1 MNKGKCLFMRLVLI
15 IGLIVQCAL
24 LQASTLIDGLYY
36 DLDTSNRTATVTY
49 EVDGTDNYASLSAN
63 VKIPESVVYNG
74 VTFTVTKIADKA
86 FANCTVMESISIPGT
101 VTQVGDYRKESSTN
115 PSTLPFYGCSSLKE
129 VRFEDGKEPIYLGS
143 YCRYYGSGRY
153 YSYDTDNSYGLFS
166 TCPLET
172 VYIGR
177 DINYVENTN
186 YSFEAN
192 PQYYGYSAFY
202 KQEKIKKVTISS
214 SVTEIRPY
222 LFKDCKSLCD
232 LMVTGALTE
241 IPERAFDACN
251 ITSLVLPNSVET
263 ISKSAFMDNANM
275 KRASLG
281 NSVKVVSDNAFS
293 GCTALSDINLGAAL
307 QTIGNEAFQS
317 VGSLAI
323 SWKPFILPES
333 LISIGNNAFCASG
346 ITNII
351 IPNQVATLGESCFA
365 KCKNLQSVEVG
376 AGCQE
381 LSKSVFGDC
390 SALKDVRLSF
400 GLIKI
405 ADKAFANCTSL
416 ESMSIPG
423 SVTQVGDYGKE
434 SSTAPSTLPFY
445 GCSSLKEVRFEDG
458 KEPIYLGSYCRYYG
472 SGRYYSYDTDNSYGL
487 FSTCPLE
494 TVYIGRDINYVE
506 NTNYS
511 FEANPQYYGYSAFYN
526 QPKLAKITISPSVTK
541 IAPYLFYKNAAITMT
556 ELPKVKEIGRS
567 AFEECS
573 KLTTLNLGQA
583 LEIVGDCAFQNCTNV
598 TKLTFPDATTEI
610 GSRAFAY
617 CSSVTEITVGQGLKS
632 VGDYSFVDCGSFTAL
647 VLPDKFTTMGGSAF
661 EGCRKLTNAKLGQSL
676 TSVPNNA
683 FKNCI
688 ALSEMNLPATVKSIG
703 DQAFY
708 NDSTIAVVTMRE
720 GLETIGNE
728 VFWNNSG
735 VRSFVIP
742 GTVQTIGTNSF
753 YGCTNT
759 STLRF
764 KDGDGILA
772 IDTKKTRSRKI
783 DDMLSNIS
791 SSYDRER
798 YEDRKYDYFYDCPIK
813 TLYLGRNL
821 KYDYSGS
828 VSIYKK
834 VGDRTWNSETRASA
848 PFVNSTTLARV
859 TVGPKVTFVYNH
871 LCDGCSNL
879 TNVVLGNALQDI
891 NDYAFA
897 NCVKLQNISYP
908 ASLAT
913 IDNYAFANCQV
924 LASTSFQEA
933 SNHELKIN
941 NASFK
946 DCVALPE
953 VNFPGQLSLLGNNT
967 YQGCTALKDVVFNKN
982 DQYKP
987 TLTIGDYTFAQCSL
1001 INTLSF
1007 PGRLTSI
1014 GNYTFSDCTYLTN
1027 LTFEDS
1033 NEAVTL
1039 GSGATGE
1046 TDRRYMLPLFGNS
1059 NLTSLYIGR
1068 NVDYT
1073 ADKDYSYSPFYN
1085 QQFLTDVR
1093 FSQAGTVTYCKDY
1106 LLYKVNNCES
1116 LILPE
1121 SLTTI
1126 GNWTF
1131 RGMSKLGGIV
1141 IPNAVT
1147 TIGTYAFADDIAL
1160 ESAKLS
1166 TSCPWLKEGLFS
1178 ECGKLQAITIPMV
1191 VNKMDTQMF
1200 TNCTSLTTV
1209 TFDDDKDLIEMA
1221 YGSSD
1226 ANNGLFRDCPVET
1239 LYLGRWLS
1247 YNTEV
1252 PSRSPFYSIAELKN
1266 LTLGKYL
1273 KVVDKYMFS
1282 YCTGLEN
1289 VYVPDN
1295 ITSINMWGFRGCSA
1309 LKSVRF
1315 SENLSQ
1321 IGDYGFSECASL
1333 DNVTFPAS
1341 MTSTSDN
1348 SFSNCSSLR
1357 NLDLGKNL
1365 LVIGPS
1371 AFENDSIL
1379 SGVNIPETVYGLG
1392 VGAFKNCVSLPYVK
1406 IPKGDLTTVSKE
1418 SFKGCNGIEWISLS
1432 ENITSLGEN
1441 AFEGCTGIKYV
1452 KSYAMTPPEGLA
1464 NFPSD
1469 VETNGTLFVPED
1481 NDEYPD
1487 VLGDYQYSPTWEN
1500 WGTFKRI
1507 TENTL
1512 LSSLTLNLSDAHLKA
1527 SETLTLAVTVG
1538 PDEATNKKV
1547 DWKSDDETVA
1557 SVSADGVVTA
1567 HKVGQTSIHAI
1578 ANDGGGAKATC
1589 TITVDPTMV
1598 SSISLS
1604 QENLAIRKN
1613 HTAQLSAIVAPTDA
1627 TNASF
1632 IWSSTNEDVAKVSE
1646 DGVISA
1652 IAPGD
1657 AVIKATSQDGSQ
1669 VEASCQVKVLPVLKG
1684 DSNDDDEINV
1694 VDAVNTVNYIF
1705 NKVTGT
1711 FVFEAADV
1719 NSDDHISISDVTGT
1733 TDLIMQQVLQVK
1745 EQGAM
1750 AKGYGVSAMNDTP
1763 SSDRSLDCL
1772 VLSQQDKSNI
1782 DIALDNNSNFAALQ
1796 ADITLPVNVNDV
1808 EVKLSGVMATTHQL
1822 SYSKLNAHTLR
1833 VVVYSL
1839 SNSTFMDGQPI
1850 FCLSSK
1856 KNLDAKSIGVTNAIG
1871 SDVEAKGYRLTSRN
1885 NEVTSIDGIV
1895 VDGTSVKVVAD
1906 GLMFT
1911 GLKGTPI
1918 YIYTTSGILV
1928 KTFCL
1933 ASEISKIA
1941 LQAGV
1946 YLVKMNGQVVKITV
1960 K

>member
-1 MNKGKCLFMRLVLI
+1 MEKEFFKRVCCL
-15 IGLIVQCAL
+15 AL
-24 LQASTLIDGLYY
+24 LWLSTLCLNVVHASTLIDGLYY

-49 EVDGTDNYASLSAN
+49 ETTGSNNYASLPAD
-63 VKIPESVVYNG
+63 VVIPEN
-74 VTFTVTKIADKA
+74 VT
-86 FANCTVMESISIPGT
+86 
-101 VTQVGDYRKESSTN
+101 Y
-115 PSTLPFYGCSSLKE
+115 
-129 VRFEDGKEPIYLGS
+129 
-143 YCRYYGSGRY
+143 
-153 YSYDTDNSYGLFS
+153 
-166 TCPLET
+166 
-172 VYIGR
+172 
-177 DINYVENTN
+177 
-186 YSFEAN
+186 
-192 PQYYGYSAFY
+192 
-202 KQEKIKKVTISS
+202 
-214 SVTEIRPY
+214 
-222 LFKDCKSLCD
+222 
-232 LMVTGALTE
+232 
-241 IPERAFDACN
+241 
-251 ITSLVLPNSVET
+251 
-263 ISKSAFMDNANM
+263 
-275 KRASLG
+275 
-281 NSVKVVSDNAFS
+281 
-293 GCTALSDINLGAAL
+293 
-307 QTIGNEAFQS
+307 
-317 VGSLAI
+317 
-323 SWKPFILPES
+323 W
-333 LISIGNNAFCASG
+333 G
-346 ITNII
+346 IT
-351 IPNQVATLGESCFA
+351 
-365 KCKNLQSVEVG
+365 
-376 AGCQE
+376 
-381 LSKSVFGDC
+381 
-390 SALKDVRLSF
+390 
-400 GLIKI
+400 
-405 ADKAFANCTSL
+405 
-416 ESMSIPG
+416 
-423 SVTQVGDYGKE
+423 Y
-434 SSTAPSTLPFY
+434 
-445 GCSSLKEVRFEDG
+445 
-458 KEPIYLGSYCRYYG
+458 
-472 SGRYYSYDTDNSYGL
+472 
-487 FSTCPLE
+487 
-494 TVYIGRDINYVE
+494 
-506 NTNYS
+506 
-511 FEANPQYYGYSAFYN
+511 
-526 QPKLAKITISPSVTK
+526 SVTK
-541 IAPYLFYKNAAITMT
+541 IGA
-556 ELPKVKEIGRS
+556 
-567 AFEECS
+567 
-573 KLTTLNLGQA
+573 Q
-583 LEIVGDCAFQNCTNV
+583 AFQNCSSITEV
-598 TKLTFPDATTEI
+598 TVGKELKNI
-610 GSRAFAY
+610 GARAFLN
-617 CSSVTEITVGQGLKS
+617 CK
-632 VGDYSFVDCGSFTAL
+632 SFTAML
-647 VLPDKFTTMGGSAF
+647 LPDEFTTMGESAF
-661 EGCRKLTNAKLGQSL
+661 EGCIKLTVVKLGKSL
-676 TSVPNNA
+676 TAVPAHA
-683 FKNCI
+683 FKNCV
-688 ALSEMNLPATVKSIG
+688 ALSEMDIPASVKSIG

-720 GLETIGNE
+720 GLKTIGNE

-742 GTVQTIGTNSF
+742 GSVQTIGTNSF

-764 KDGDGILA
+764 KDGDGILT
-772 IDTKKTRSRKI
+772 IDTKDTHSRKI
-783 DDMLSNIS
+783 DDMTVNIS
-791 SSYDRER
+791 SSEKREKYR
-798 YEDRKYDYFYDCPIK
+798 DRKYDYFYDCPIK

-821 KYDYSGS
+821 KYDYSNS
-828 VSIYKK
+828 ISIYIYK
-834 VGDRTWNSETRASA
+834 TWDTETRASA
-848 PFVNSTTLARV
+848 PFANSTTLTNV
-859 TVGPKVTFVYNH
+859 TVGPKVTFVYDH
-871 LCDGCSNL
+871 LCDGCSDL
-879 TNVVLGNALQDI
+879 SNVVLGSALQSI

-897 NCVKLQNISYP
+897 NCIKLLSITYP
-908 ASLAT
+908 ASLDS
-913 IDNYAFANCQV
+913 IGNYAFSGCKI
-924 LASTSFQEA
+924 LSSTSFQE
-933 SNHELKIN
+933 SSDHELKIKD
-941 NASFK
+941 ASFK
-946 DCVALPE
+946 DCVALSE
-953 VNFPGQLSLLGNNT
+953 VRFPGQLSLLGDNT
-967 YQGCTALKDVVFNKN
+967 YQGCTALKDVVFSKN
-982 DQYKP
+982 EQYQP
-987 TLTIGDYTFAQCSL
+987 ALTIGSYTFAQCSL
-1001 INTLSF
+1001 INTFFF
-1007 PGRLTSI
+1007 PSRLTSV
-1014 GNYTFSDCTYLTN
+1014 GNFAFTKCYRLTN

-1033 NEAVTL
+1033 NEAIWL
-1039 GSGATGE
+1039 GSGAFYNNYNGKN
-1046 TDRRYMLPLFGNS
+1046 DDDYDNLYVSLFYNCP
-1059 NLTSLYIGR
+1059 LTSLYMGR
-1068 NVDYT
+1068 NIDYESN
-1073 ADKDYSYSPFYN
+1073 YGRSPFCN
-1085 QQFLTDVR
+1085 QHILTDVR
-1093 FSQAGTVTYCKDY
+1093 FSQAGTVTYCKDD
-1106 LLYKVNNCES
+1106 LLYKVNNCAS
-1116 LILPE
+1116 LTLPE
-1121 SLTTI
+1121 SLTSI
-1126 GNWTF
+1126 GDNTF
-1131 RGMSKLGGIV
+1131 AGMSKLRSIV
-1141 IPNAVT
+1141 IPNSVT
-1147 TIGTYAFADDIAL
+1147 AIEYSAFEDDTAL
-1160 ESAKLS
+1160 ESVRLS
-1166 TSCPWLKEGLFS
+1166 TSCPYLPKYMFSGCSGLKT
-1178 ECGKLQAITIPMV
+1178 ITIPAV
-1191 VNKMDTQMF
+1191 VNKMNDKMF

-1209 TFDDDKDLIEMA
+1209 IFDDAPEMIDMG
-1221 YGSSD
+1221 YGSSEE
-1226 ANNGLFRDCPVET
+1226 NNGLFRDCPIET
-1239 LYLGRWLS
+1239 LYLGRRLS
-1247 YNTEV
+1247 YNTDQ

-1321 IGDYGFSECASL
+1321 IRDYGFSECASL

-1392 VGAFKNCVSLPYVK
+1392 VGAFKNCVSIPYVK
-1406 IPKGDLTTVSKE
+1406 IPKGALTTVSKE

-1452 KSYAMTPPEGLA
+1452 KSYAMTPPEGLV

-1512 LSSLTLNLSDAHLKA
+1512 LSSLTLNQSDAHLKA
-1527 SETLTLAVTVG
+1527 SETLALAATVG

-1598 SSISLS
+1598 SSITLS

-1750 AKGYGVSAMNDTP
+1750 AKGYGVSAMDDAS

-1856 KNLDAKSIGVTNAIG
+1856 KNLDAKNIGVTNAIG

-1885 NEVTSIDGIV
+1885 NEVTSIDGIG
-1895 VDGTSVKVVAD
+1895 VDGTSVKVVVD

-1933 ASEISKIA
+1933 ASETSKIA

>member
-1 MNKGKCLFMRLVLI
+1 MEKEFFKRVCCL
-15 IGLIVQCAL
+15 AL
-24 LQASTLIDGLYY
+24 LWLSTLCLSVVHASTFIDGLYY
-36 DLDTSNRTATVTY
+36 DLDKSNHTATVTY
-49 EVDGTDNYASLSAN
+49 ETKGSNNYALLPAD
-63 VKIPESVVYNG
+63 VVIPESVTY
-74 VTFTVTKIADKA
+74 
-86 FANCTVMESISIPGT
+86 E
-101 VTQVGDYRKESSTN
+101 
-115 PSTLPFYGCSSLKE
+115 
-129 VRFEDGKEPIYLGS
+129 
-143 YCRYYGSGRY
+143 
-153 YSYDTDNSYGLFS
+153 
-166 TCPLET
+166 
-172 VYIGR
+172 
-177 DINYVENTN
+177 
-186 YSFEAN
+186 
-192 PQYYGYSAFY
+192 
-202 KQEKIKKVTISS
+202 
-214 SVTEIRPY
+214 
-222 LFKDCKSLCD
+222 
-232 LMVTGALTE
+232 
-241 IPERAFDACN
+241 
-251 ITSLVLPNSVET
+251 
-263 ISKSAFMDNANM
+263 
-275 KRASLG
+275 
-281 NSVKVVSDNAFS
+281 
-293 GCTALSDINLGAAL
+293 
-307 QTIGNEAFQS
+307 
-317 VGSLAI
+317 
-323 SWKPFILPES
+323 
-333 LISIGNNAFCASG
+333 G
-346 ITNII
+346 IT
-351 IPNQVATLGESCFA
+351 
-365 KCKNLQSVEVG
+365 
-376 AGCQE
+376 
-381 LSKSVFGDC
+381 
-390 SALKDVRLSF
+390 
-400 GLIKI
+400 
-405 ADKAFANCTSL
+405 
-416 ESMSIPG
+416 
-423 SVTQVGDYGKE
+423 Y
-434 SSTAPSTLPFY
+434 
-445 GCSSLKEVRFEDG
+445 
-458 KEPIYLGSYCRYYG
+458 
-472 SGRYYSYDTDNSYGL
+472 
-487 FSTCPLE
+487 
-494 TVYIGRDINYVE
+494 
-506 NTNYS
+506 
-511 FEANPQYYGYSAFYN
+511 
-526 QPKLAKITISPSVTK
+526 SVTK
-541 IAPYLFYKNAAITMT
+541 IGA
-556 ELPKVKEIGRS
+556 
-567 AFEECS
+567 
-573 KLTTLNLGQA
+573 Q
-583 LEIVGDCAFQNCTNV
+583 AFQNCSSITEV
-598 TKLTFPDATTEI
+598 TVGKELKNI
-610 GSRAFAY
+610 GARAFLN
-617 CSSVTEITVGQGLKS
+617 CK
-632 VGDYSFVDCGSFTAL
+632 SFTAML
-647 VLPDKFTTMGGSAF
+647 LPDEFTTMGESAF
-661 EGCRKLTNAKLGQSL
+661 EGCIKLTVVKLGKSL
-676 TSVPNNA
+676 TAVPAHA
-683 FKNCI
+683 FKNCV
-688 ALSEMNLPATVKSIG
+688 ALSEMDIPASVKSIG

-764 KDGDGILA
+764 KDGDGILT
-772 IDTKKTRSRKI
+772 IDTKDTHSRKI
-783 DDMLSNIS
+783 DDMTVNIS
-791 SSYDRER
+791 SSEEREKYR
-798 YEDRKYDYFYDCPIK
+798 DRKYDYFYDCPIK

-821 KYDYSGS
+821 KYDYSNS
-828 VSIYKK
+828 ISIYK
-834 VGDRTWNSETRASA
+834 GAIYRPWDTETRASA
-848 PFVNSTTLARV
+848 PFANSTTLTNV
-859 TVGPKVTFVYNH
+859 TVGPKVTFVYDH
-871 LCDGCSNL
+871 LCDGCSDL
-879 TNVVLGNALQDI
+879 SNVVLGSALQSI

-897 NCVKLQNISYP
+897 NCIKLLSITYP
-908 ASLAT
+908 ASLDS
-913 IDNYAFANCQV
+913 IGNYAFSGCKI
-924 LASTSFQEA
+924 LSSTSFQE
-933 SNHELKIN
+933 SSDHELKIKD
-941 NASFK
+941 ASFK
-946 DCVALPE
+946 DCVALSE
-953 VNFPGQLSLLGNNT
+953 VRFPGQLSLLGDNT
-967 YQGCTALKDVVFNKN
+967 YQGCTALKDVVFSKN
-982 DQYKP
+982 EQYQP
-987 TLTIGDYTFAQCSL
+987 ALTIGSYTFAQCSL
-1001 INTLSF
+1001 INTFFF
-1007 PGRLTSI
+1007 PSRLTSV
-1014 GNYTFSDCTYLTN
+1014 GNFAFTKCYRLTN

-1033 NEAVTL
+1033 NEAIWL
-1039 GSGATGE
+1039 GSGAYYNNYNGKN
-1046 TDRRYMLPLFGNS
+1046 DDDYDDVYKPLFYNCP
-1059 NLTSLYIGR
+1059 LTSLYMGR
-1068 NVDYT
+1068 NIDYT
-1073 ADKDYSYSPFYN
+1073 SDYGRAPFCK
-1085 QQFLTDVR
+1085 QHILTDVR
-1093 FSQAGTVTYCKDY
+1093 FSQAGTVTYCKDN
-1106 LLYKVNNCES
+1106 LLYKVNNCAS
-1116 LILPE
+1116 LTLPE
-1121 SLTTI
+1121 SLTSI
-1126 GNWTF
+1126 GDETF
-1131 RGMSKLGGIV
+1131 AGMSKLRSIV
-1141 IPNAVT
+1141 IPNSVT
-1147 TIGTYAFADDIAL
+1147 AIGYSAFEDDTAL
-1160 ESAKLS
+1160 ESVRLS
-1166 TSCPWLKEGLFS
+1166 TSCPYLPKYMFSGCSGLKI
-1178 ECGKLQAITIPMV
+1178 ITIPAV
-1191 VNKMDTQMF
+1191 VNKMGDKMF
-1200 TNCTSLTTV
+1200 TNCTSLNTV
-1209 TFDDDKDLIEMA
+1209 IFDDASDIIDMG
-1221 YGSSD
+1221 YGSSEE
-1226 ANNGLFRDCPVET
+1226 NNGLFRDCPIET
-1239 LYLGRWLS
+1239 LYLGRRLS

-1392 VGAFKNCVSLPYVK
+1392 VGAFKSCVSLPYVK

-1418 SFKGCNGIEWISLS
+1418 SFKGCKGIEWISLS

-1452 KSYAMTPPEGLA
+1452 KSYAMTPPEGLV

-1589 TITVDPTMV
+1589 TITVDPTKV
-1598 SSISLS
+1598 SSITLS
-1604 QENLAIRKN
+1604 QENLSIRKN

-1711 FVFEAADV
+1711 FAFEAADV

-1933 ASEISKIA
+1933 ASETSKIA

>member
-1 MNKGKCLFMRLVLI
+1 MEKEFFKRVCCL
-15 IGLIVQCAL
+15 AL
-24 LQASTLIDGLYY
+24 LWLSTLCLSVVHASTLIDGLYY
-36 DLDTSNRTATVTY
+36 DLDKSNHTATVTY
-49 EVDGTDNYASLSAN
+49 ETKGSNNYASLPAD
-63 VKIPESVVYNG
+63 VVIPESVTYEG
-74 VTFTVTKIADKA
+74 ITYSVTKIGDEA
-86 FANCTVMESISIPGT
+86 FSDCKVMESISIPGS
-101 VTQVGDYRKESSTN
+101 VVQVGERRVTTSTT
-115 PSTLPFYGCSSLKE
+115 PDFLPFNGCSSLKK
-129 VRFEDGKEPIYLGS
+129 VRFEDSELPVSLGS
-143 YCRYYGSGRY
+143 HCCYRQHF
-153 YSYDTDNSYGLFS
+153 YDEKKCFGLFES
-166 TCPLET
+166 CPLES

-177 DINYVENTN
+177 NIE
-186 YSFEAN
+186 YSQDATYF
-192 PQYYGYSAFY
+192 
-202 KQEKIKKVTISS
+202 
-214 SVTEIRPY
+214 
-222 LFKDCKSLCD
+222 
-232 LMVTGALTE
+232 
-241 IPERAFDACN
+241 FD
-251 ITSLVLPNSVET
+251 
-263 ISKSAFMDNANM
+263 KH
-275 KRASLG
+275 
-281 NSVKVVSDNAFS
+281 
-293 GCTALSDINLGAAL
+293 
-307 QTIGNEAFQS
+307 
-317 VGSLAI
+317 
-323 SWKPFILPES
+323 PES
-333 LISIGNNAFCASG
+333 
-346 ITNII
+346 
-351 IPNQVATLGESCFA
+351 
-365 KCKNLQSVEVG
+365 
-376 AGCQE
+376 
-381 LSKSVFGDC
+381 
-390 SALKDVRLSF
+390 
-400 GLIKI
+400 
-405 ADKAFANCTSL
+405 
-416 ESMSIPG
+416 
-423 SVTQVGDYGKE
+423 
-434 SSTAPSTLPFY
+434 
-445 GCSSLKEVRFEDG
+445 
-458 KEPIYLGSYCRYYG
+458 
-472 SGRYYSYDTDNSYGL
+472 
-487 FSTCPLE
+487 
-494 TVYIGRDINYVE
+494 
-506 NTNYS
+506 
-511 FEANPQYYGYSAFYN
+511 YGYSAFYN
-526 QPKLAKITISPSVTK
+526 QPKLKNVTISPFVTE
-541 IAPYLFYKNAAITMT
+541 ITPYLLYESGMITQID
-556 ELPKVKEIGRS
+556 LPKVKVIGRS
-567 AFEECS
+567 AFEGNS
-573 KLTTLNLGQA
+573 KLTTLNFGQD
-583 LEIVGDCAFQNCTNV
+583 LEIVGDCAFQNCLSV
-598 TKLTFPDATTEI
+598 TKLTFPDAIRVI
-610 GSRAFAY
+610 GAQAFQN
-617 CSSVTEITVGQGLKS
+617 CSSVTEVTVGKELKTIGAS
-632 VGDYSFVDCGSFTAL
+632 AFLNCKTFTAL
-647 VLPDKFTTMGGSAF
+647 LLPDEFTTMGESAF
-661 EGCRKLTNAKLGQSL
+661 EDCIKLTVAKLGKSL
-676 TSVPNNA
+676 TAVPAHA
-683 FKNCI
+683 FKNCV
-688 ALSEMNLPATVKSIG
+688 ALSEMDIPVSVKSIG

-764 KDGDGILA
+764 KDGDGILT
-772 IDTKKTRSRKI
+772 IDTKDTHSRKI
-783 DDMLSNIS
+783 DDMTVNIS
-791 SSYDRER
+791 SSTEREKYR
-798 YEDRKYDYFYDCPIK
+798 DRKYDYFYDCPIK

-821 KYDYSGS
+821 KYDYSNS
-828 VSIYKK
+828 ISIYKR
-834 VGDRTWNSETRASA
+834 DRVIYNSWDTETRASA
-848 PFVNSTTLARV
+848 PFANSTTLTNV
-859 TVGPKVTFVYNH
+859 TVGPKVTFVYDH

-879 TNVVLGNALQDI
+879 SNVVLGSALQSI

-897 NCVKLQNISYP
+897 NCIKLLSITYP
-908 ASLAT
+908 ASLDS
-913 IDNYAFANCQV
+913 IGNYAFSGCKI
-924 LASTSFQEA
+924 LSSTSFQE
-933 SNHELKIN
+933 SSDHELKIK

-946 DCVALPE
+946 DCVALSE
-953 VNFPGQLSLLGNNT
+953 VHFPGQLSLLGNNT
-967 YQGCTALKDVVFNKN
+967 YQGCTALKDVVFSKN
-982 DQYKP
+982 EQYQP
-987 TLTIGDYTFAQCSL
+987 ALTIGSYTFAQCSL
-1001 INTLSF
+1001 INTFFF
-1007 PGRLTSI
+1007 PSRLTSV
-1014 GNYTFSDCTYLTN
+1014 GNFAFTKCYRLTN

-1033 NEAVTL
+1033 NEAIWL
-1039 GSGATGE
+1039 GSGAFYNNYNCKN
-1046 TDRRYMLPLFGNS
+1046 DDDYDDVYKPLFYNCP
-1059 NLTSLYIGR
+1059 LTSLYMGR
-1068 NVDYT
+1068 NIDYT
-1073 ADKDYSYSPFYN
+1073 SGYGREPFCN
-1085 QQFLTDVR
+1085 QHVLTDVR

-1106 LLYKVNNCES
+1106 LLYKVNNCAS
-1116 LILPE
+1116 LTLPE
-1121 SLTTI
+1121 SLTSI
-1126 GNWTF
+1126 GDKTF
-1131 RGMSKLGGIV
+1131 AGMSKLRSIV
-1141 IPNAVT
+1141 IPNSVT
-1147 TIGTYAFADDIAL
+1147 AIDYSAFEDDTAL
-1160 ESAKLS
+1160 ESVRLS
-1166 TSCPWLKEGLFS
+1166 TSCPYLPKYMFSGCSGLKT
-1178 ECGKLQAITIPMV
+1178 ITIPAV
-1191 VNKMDTQMF
+1191 VNKMNDKMF

-1209 TFDDDKDLIEMA
+1209 IFDDAPEMIDMG
-1221 YGSSD
+1221 YGSSEE
-1226 ANNGLFRDCPVET
+1226 NNGLFRDCPIET
-1239 LYLGRWLS
+1239 LYLGRRLS
-1247 YNTEV
+1247 YNTDQ

-1289 VYVPDN
+1289 VYIPDN

-1392 VGAFKNCVSLPYVK
+1392 VGAFKNCVSIPYVK

-1452 KSYAMTPPEGLA
+1452 KSYAMTPPEGLV

-1481 NDEYPD
+1481 NDVYPD
-1487 VLGDYQYSPTWEN
+1487 VLGDYKYSPTWEN

-1598 SSISLS
+1598 FSITLS

-1750 AKGYGVSAMNDTP
+1750 AKGYGVSAMDDAS

-1885 NEVTSIDGIV
+1885 NEVTSIDGIG
-1895 VDGTSVKVVAD
+1895 VDGTSVKVVVD

-1933 ASEISKIA
+1933 ASETSKIA

>member
-1 MNKGKCLFMRLVLI
+1 MRFVLI

-49 EVDGTDNYASLSAN
+49 EVDGTGNYASLSAN

-101 VTQVGDYRKESSTN
+101 VTQVGDYRKESST
-115 PSTLPFYGCSSLKE
+115 
-129 VRFEDGKEPIYLGS
+129 
-143 YCRYYGSGRY
+143 
-153 YSYDTDNSYGLFS
+153 
-166 TCPLET
+166 
-172 VYIGR
+172 
-177 DINYVENTN
+177 
-186 YSFEAN
+186 
-192 PQYYGYSAFY
+192 
-202 KQEKIKKVTISS
+202 
-214 SVTEIRPY
+214 
-222 LFKDCKSLCD
+222 
-232 LMVTGALTE
+232 
-241 IPERAFDACN
+241 
-251 ITSLVLPNSVET
+251 
-263 ISKSAFMDNANM
+263 
-275 KRASLG
+275 
-281 NSVKVVSDNAFS
+281 
-293 GCTALSDINLGAAL
+293 
-307 QTIGNEAFQS
+307 
-317 VGSLAI
+317 
-323 SWKPFILPES
+323 
-333 LISIGNNAFCASG
+333 
-346 ITNII
+346 
-351 IPNQVATLGESCFA
+351 
-365 KCKNLQSVEVG
+365 
-376 AGCQE
+376 
-381 LSKSVFGDC
+381 
-390 SALKDVRLSF
+390 
-400 GLIKI
+400 
-405 ADKAFANCTSL
+405 
-416 ESMSIPG
+416 
-423 SVTQVGDYGKE
+423 
-434 SSTAPSTLPFY
+434 APSTLPFY
-445 GCSSLKEVRFEDG
+445 GCFSLKEVRFEDG

-541 IAPYLFYKNAAITMT
+541 IAPYLFYKNAAITIT

-583 LEIVGDCAFQNCTNV
+583 LETVGDCAFQNCTNV

-676 TSVPNNA
+676 TSVPERA

-764 KDGDGILA
+764 KDGDGILT

-879 TNVVLGNALQDI
+879 SNVVLGNALQDI

-897 NCVKLQNISYP
+897 NCVKLPNISFP

-933 SNHELKIN
+933 SDHELKIN

-987 TLTIGDYTFAQCSL
+987 TLTIGNYTFAQCSL
-1001 INTLSF
+1001 INALSF
-1007 PGRLTSI
+1007 PGRLKSI
-1014 GNYTFSDCTYLTN
+1014 GDYTFSDCTYLTN

-1059 NLTSLYIGR
+1059 NLTSLYMGR

-1073 ADKDYSYSPFYN
+1073 ADKDCSYSPFYN

-1200 TNCTSLTTV
+1200 TNCTSLASV

-1226 ANNGLFRDCPVET
+1226 ANDGLFRDCPVET

-1266 LTLGKYL
+1266 LTLGKHL

-1452 KSYAMTPPEGLA
+1452 KSYAMTPPEGLV

-1512 LSSLTLNLSDAHLKA
+1512 LSSLTLNQSDAHLKA
-1527 SETLTLAVTVG
+1527 CETLALAVTVG

-1547 DWKSDDETVA
+1547 DWKSDDEAVA

-1589 TITVDPTMV
+1589 IITVDPTMV
-1598 SSISLS
+1598 SSITLS
-1604 QENLAIRKN
+1604 QENLKIRKN
-1613 HTAQLSAIVAPTDA
+1613 HTVQLSAIVAPTDA

-1711 FVFEAADV
+1711 FAFEAADV

-1733 TDLIMQQVLQVK
+1733 TDLIMQQVLQMK
-1745 EQGAM
+1745 EQVAM
-1750 AKGYGVSAMNDTP
+1750 AKGYGVSAMDDA
-1763 SSDRSLDCL
+1763 SSGRSLDCL

-1782 DIALDNNSNFAALQ
+1782 DIALDNNSNFVALQ

-1850 FCLSSK
+1850 FCLSSR
-1856 KNLDAKSIGVTNAIG
+1856 KNLNAKNIGVTNAIG

-1885 NEVTSIDGIV
+1885 NEVTSIDGIG

-1928 KTFCL
+1928 KTFSL
-1933 ASEISKIA
+1933 ASETSKIA

>member
-1 MNKGKCLFMRLVLI
+1 MNKSKCLFMRLALI
-15 IGLIVQCAL
+15 IGLIVQSAL

-49 EVDGTDNYASLSAN
+49 EVDGTGNYASLSAN
-63 VKIPESVVYNG
+63 VKIPESIVYNG

-86 FANCTVMESISIPGT
+86 FANCTVMESISISCT
-101 VTQVGDYRKESSTN
+101 VAQVGNLQWCKYEKDSSE
-115 PSTLPFYGCSSLKE
+115 LPFYNCTSLKR
-129 VRFEDGKEPIYLGS
+129 VRFEDGVQPIVLGS
-143 YCRYYGSGRY
+143 HNYGGNST
-153 YSYDTDNSYGLFS
+153 SYNKGLFS
-166 TCPLET
+166 SCPLEE
-172 VYIGR
+172 VYVGR
-177 DINYVENTN
+177 NITYLEDVD
-186 YSFEAN
+186 YSF
-192 PQYYGYSAFY
+192 
-202 KQEKIKKVTISS
+202 K
-214 SVTEIRPY
+214 
-222 LFKDCKSLCD
+222 
-232 LMVTGALTE
+232 
-241 IPERAFDACN
+241 
-251 ITSLVLPNSVET
+251 
-263 ISKSAFMDNANM
+263 
-275 KRASLG
+275 
-281 NSVKVVSDNAFS
+281 
-293 GCTALSDINLGAAL
+293 
-307 QTIGNEAFQS
+307 
-317 VGSLAI
+317 
-323 SWKPFILPES
+323 
-333 LISIGNNAFCASG
+333 
-346 ITNII
+346 
-351 IPNQVATLGESCFA
+351 
-365 KCKNLQSVEVG
+365 
-376 AGCQE
+376 
-381 LSKSVFGDC
+381 
-390 SALKDVRLSF
+390 
-400 GLIKI
+400 
-405 ADKAFANCTSL
+405 
-416 ESMSIPG
+416 
-423 SVTQVGDYGKE
+423 
-434 SSTAPSTLPFY
+434 
-445 GCSSLKEVRFEDG
+445 
-458 KEPIYLGSYCRYYG
+458 
-472 SGRYYSYDTDNSYGL
+472 
-487 FSTCPLE
+487 
-494 TVYIGRDINYVE
+494 
-506 NTNYS
+506 
-511 FEANPQYYGYSAFYN
+511 ANPQYYGYSAFYN

-541 IAPYLFYKNAAITMT
+541 IPSYLFKDCKNLVNLKISGSLVKIPEHAFDGCNISSLILPNSVETISDYAFTNNVGMKSANIGTAVKIIGNNAFSGCTVLADITLGTSLQSIGNEAFMSVGSLATSWKSLIFPESLTSIGNKAFYGSGLTDITIPNKVSTLGESCFAENKNLQTVFVGRGCQILPKKIFSGCSSLKQVQLSAGLLTIDDAVFANCTAIESISIPGTVAQVGNLQWCKYEKDSSELPFYNCTSLKRVRFEDGVQPIVLGSHNYGGNSTSYNKGLFSSCPLEEVYVGRNITYLEDVDYSFKANPQYYGYSAFYNQPKLAKITISSSVTKIAPYLFYKNAAITIT

-598 TKLTFPDATTEI
+598 TKLTFPDATTAI
-610 GSRAFAY
+610 GSSAFAR

-632 VGDYSFVDCGSFTAL
+632 VGDYSFFDCGSFTAL

-764 KDGDGILA
+764 KDGDGILT

-791 SSYDRER
+791 SSYNRER

-821 KYDYSGS
+821 KYDYSSS

-834 VGDRTWNSETRASA
+834 VGDKTWNSESRASA

-859 TVGPKVTFVYNH
+859 TIGSMVTFVYDH
-871 LCDGCSNL
+871 LCDNCDKL
-879 TNVVLGNALQDI
+879 TSVSFPVGIQTI
-891 NDYAFA
+891 GGYAF
-897 NCVKLQNISYP
+897 NGCDK
-908 ASLAT
+908 
-913 IDNYAFANCQV
+913 
-924 LASTSFQEA
+924 LASITFEESSKHSLSIETA
-933 SNHELKIN
+933 
-941 NASFK
+941 AFK
-946 DCVALPE
+946 DCVALE
-953 VNFPGQLSLLGNNT
+953 DITYPGQLSVLGNSA
-967 YQGCTALKDVVFNKN
+967 YQGCENLKSVIFNKN
-982 DQYKP
+982 EQYQP
-987 TLTIGDYTFAQCSL
+987 ALTIGDYTFAQCSL

-1007 PGRLTSI
+1007 PGRLTSV

-1046 TDRRYMLPLFGNS
+1046 TGRRNMLPLFGNS
-1059 NLTSLYIGR
+1059 NLTSLYMGR

-1073 ADKDYSYSPFYN
+1073 ADKDCSYSPFYN

-1160 ESAKLS
+1160 KSASLS

-1200 TNCTSLTTV
+1200 TNCTSLTSV

-1226 ANNGLFRDCPVET
+1226 VNNGLFRDCPVET

-1321 IGDYGFSECASL
+1321 IGDYGFSECTSL

-1392 VGAFKNCVSLPYVK
+1392 VGAFKSCVSLPYVK

-1452 KSYAMTPPEGLA
+1452 KSYAMTPPEGLV

-1512 LSSLTLNLSDAHLKA
+1512 LSSLILNQSDAHLKA
-1527 SETLTLAVTVG
+1527 SETLALAVTVG

-1547 DWKSDDETVA
+1547 NWKSDDETVA

-1589 TITVDPTMV
+1589 TITVDPIMV
-1598 SSISLS
+1598 SSITLS
-1604 QENLAIRKN
+1604 QENLEIRKN

-1705 NKVTGT
+1705 NKVTET
-1711 FVFEAADV
+1711 FAFEAADV

-1745 EQGAM
+1745 EQIAM
-1750 AKGYGVSAMNDTP
+1750 AKGYGVSAMDDA

-1796 ADITLPVNVNDV
+1796 ADITLPVNVNEV
-1808 EVKLSGVMATTHQL
+1808 EVKLGEVMATTYQL

-1885 NEVTSIDGIV
+1885 NEVTSIDGIG

-1906 GLMFT
+1906 GLLFT

-1928 KTFCL
+1928 KTFSL
-1933 ASEISKIA
+1933 ASETSKIA

-1946 YLVKMNGQVVKITV
+1946 YIVKMNGQVVKITV

>member
-1 MNKGKCLFMRLVLI
+1 M
-15 IGLIVQCAL
+15 QCAL

-49 EVDGTDNYASLSAN
+49 EVDGTGNYASLSAN

-86 FANCTVMESISIPGT
+86 FANCKVMESISISGSVVQVGNLQWGKYKTDCSELPFYNCTSLKRVRFEDGVQPIVLGSHNYGGNSTSQNYLAYNKGLFSSCPLEEVYVGRNITYLEDVDHSFESYPHAYGYSAFYDQPKLAKITISPSVTDIPSYLFKDCKNLVTLTINGSLVKIPEHAFDGCNISSLILPNSVETISDYAFTNNVGMKSANIGTAVKIIGNNAFSGCTVLADITLGTSLQSIGNEAFMSVGSLATSWNSLIFPESLTSIGIKAFYGSGLTDITIPNKVSTLGESCFAENKNLQTVFVGSGCQILPKNIFSGCSSLKQVHLSAGLLTIDDAVFANCTAMESISIPGT
-101 VTQVGDYRKESSTN
+101 VAQVGNLQWWKYKTDCSE
-115 PSTLPFYGCSSLKE
+115 LPFYNCTSLKR
-129 VRFEDGKEPIYLGS
+129 VRFEDGVQPIVLGS
-143 YCRYYGSGRY
+143 HNYGG
-153 YSYDTDNSYGLFS
+153 NSTSQNYLAYNKGLFS
-166 TCPLET
+166 SCPLEE
-172 VYIGR
+172 VYVGR
-177 DINYVENTN
+177 NITYLKNVD
-186 YSFEAN
+186 YSFE
-192 PQYYGYSAFY
+192 
-202 KQEKIKKVTISS
+202 
-214 SVTEIRPY
+214 
-222 LFKDCKSLCD
+222 
-232 LMVTGALTE
+232 
-241 IPERAFDACN
+241 
-251 ITSLVLPNSVET
+251 
-263 ISKSAFMDNANM
+263 
-275 KRASLG
+275 
-281 NSVKVVSDNAFS
+281 
-293 GCTALSDINLGAAL
+293 
-307 QTIGNEAFQS
+307 
-317 VGSLAI
+317 
-323 SWKPFILPES
+323 
-333 LISIGNNAFCASG
+333 
-346 ITNII
+346 
-351 IPNQVATLGESCFA
+351 
-365 KCKNLQSVEVG
+365 
-376 AGCQE
+376 
-381 LSKSVFGDC
+381 
-390 SALKDVRLSF
+390 
-400 GLIKI
+400 
-405 ADKAFANCTSL
+405 
-416 ESMSIPG
+416 
-423 SVTQVGDYGKE
+423 
-434 SSTAPSTLPFY
+434 
-445 GCSSLKEVRFEDG
+445 
-458 KEPIYLGSYCRYYG
+458 SY
-472 SGRYYSYDTDNSYGL
+472 
-487 FSTCPLE
+487 PH
-494 TVYIGRDINYVE
+494 
-506 NTNYS
+506 
-511 FEANPQYYGYSAFYN
+511 AYGYSAFYN

-541 IAPYLFYKNAAITMT
+541 IAPYLFYKNAAITLT
-556 ELPKVKEIGRS
+556 DLPKVKEIGRS

-583 LEIVGDCAFQNCTNV
+583 LETVGDCAFQNCTNV

-676 TSVPNNA
+676 TSVPERA

-764 KDGDGILA
+764 KDGDGILT

-798 YEDRKYDYFYDCPIK
+798 YEDRKFDYFYDCPIK

-834 VGDRTWNSETRASA
+834 VEDKKWNSETRASA

-879 TNVVLGNALQDI
+879 TNVVLGNALKKI
-891 NDYAFA
+891 NGYAFA
-897 NCVKLQNISYP
+897 NCVKLPNISYP

-913 IDNYAFANCQV
+913 IGNYAFANCKV
-924 LASTSFQEA
+924 LTSTSFQEA
-933 SNHELKIN
+933 SDHDLKIY

-946 DCVALPE
+946 DCVSLPE
-953 VNFPGQLSLLGNNT
+953 VYFPGQLSLLNDST
-967 YQGCTALKDVVFNKN
+967 YQGCTALKDVIFNKN
-982 DQYKP
+982 EQYKP
-987 TLTIGDYTFAQCSL
+987 TLTIGNYTFAQCSL
-1001 INTLSF
+1001 INALSF
-1007 PGRLTSI
+1007 PGRLKSI
-1014 GNYTFSDCTYLTN
+1014 GDYTFSDCTYLTN

-1059 NLTSLYIGR
+1059 NLTSLYMGR
-1068 NVDYT
+1068 NIDYSEL
-1073 ADKDYSYSPFYN
+1073 ADCSYSPFYN

-1200 TNCTSLTTV
+1200 TNCTSLASV

-1247 YNTEV
+1247 YNTKV

-1289 VYVPDN
+1289 VYIPDN
-1295 ITSINMWGFRGCSA
+1295 ITSINMWGFCGCSV

-1321 IGDYGFSECASL
+1321 IGDYGFSGCASL

-1341 MTSTSDN
+1341 MTSTSAN

-1371 AFENDSIL
+1371 AFENDLIL

-1406 IPKGDLTTVSKE
+1406 IPKGALTTVSKE
-1418 SFKGCNGIEWISLS
+1418 SFKGCIGIEWISLS

-1452 KSYAMTPPEGLA
+1452 KSYAMTPPEGLV

-1512 LSSLTLNLSDAHLKA
+1512 LSSLTLNQSDAHLKA
-1527 SETLTLAVTVG
+1527 CETLALAVTVG

-1547 DWKSDDETVA
+1547 DWKSDDEAVA

-1598 SSISLS
+1598 SSITLS
-1604 QENLAIRKN
+1604 QESLKIRKN

-1627 TNASF
+1627 TNARF

-1711 FVFEAADV
+1711 FAFEAADV

-1750 AKGYGVSAMNDTP
+1750 AKGYGVSAMDDA
-1763 SSDRSLDCL
+1763 SSSGRSLDCL

-1856 KNLDAKSIGVTNAIG
+1856 KNLDAKNIGVTNAIG
-1871 SDVEAKGYRLTSRN
+1871 SDIEAKGYRLTSRN
-1885 NEVTSIDGIV
+1885 NEVTSIDGIG
-1895 VDGTSVKVVAD
+1895 VDGTSVKVVVD

-1933 ASEISKIA
+1933 ASETSKIA

>member
-1 MNKGKCLFMRLVLI
+1 MEKDFFKRVCCL
-15 IGLIVQCAL
+15 AL
-24 LQASTLIDGLYY
+24 LWLSTLCLNVVHASTLIDGLYY

-49 EVDGTDNYASLSAN
+49 ETTGSNNYASLPAD
-63 VKIPESVVYNG
+63 VVIPEN
-74 VTFTVTKIADKA
+74 VT
-86 FANCTVMESISIPGT
+86 
-101 VTQVGDYRKESSTN
+101 Y
-115 PSTLPFYGCSSLKE
+115 
-129 VRFEDGKEPIYLGS
+129 
-143 YCRYYGSGRY
+143 
-153 YSYDTDNSYGLFS
+153 
-166 TCPLET
+166 
-172 VYIGR
+172 
-177 DINYVENTN
+177 
-186 YSFEAN
+186 
-192 PQYYGYSAFY
+192 
-202 KQEKIKKVTISS
+202 
-214 SVTEIRPY
+214 
-222 LFKDCKSLCD
+222 
-232 LMVTGALTE
+232 
-241 IPERAFDACN
+241 
-251 ITSLVLPNSVET
+251 
-263 ISKSAFMDNANM
+263 
-275 KRASLG
+275 
-281 NSVKVVSDNAFS
+281 
-293 GCTALSDINLGAAL
+293 
-307 QTIGNEAFQS
+307 
-317 VGSLAI
+317 
-323 SWKPFILPES
+323 W
-333 LISIGNNAFCASG
+333 G
-346 ITNII
+346 IT
-351 IPNQVATLGESCFA
+351 
-365 KCKNLQSVEVG
+365 
-376 AGCQE
+376 
-381 LSKSVFGDC
+381 
-390 SALKDVRLSF
+390 
-400 GLIKI
+400 
-405 ADKAFANCTSL
+405 
-416 ESMSIPG
+416 
-423 SVTQVGDYGKE
+423 Y
-434 SSTAPSTLPFY
+434 
-445 GCSSLKEVRFEDG
+445 
-458 KEPIYLGSYCRYYG
+458 
-472 SGRYYSYDTDNSYGL
+472 
-487 FSTCPLE
+487 
-494 TVYIGRDINYVE
+494 
-506 NTNYS
+506 
-511 FEANPQYYGYSAFYN
+511 
-526 QPKLAKITISPSVTK
+526 SVTK
-541 IAPYLFYKNAAITMT
+541 IGA
-556 ELPKVKEIGRS
+556 
-567 AFEECS
+567 
-573 KLTTLNLGQA
+573 Q
-583 LEIVGDCAFQNCTNV
+583 AFQNCSSITEV
-598 TKLTFPDATTEI
+598 TVGKELKNI
-610 GSRAFAY
+610 GARAFLN
-617 CSSVTEITVGQGLKS
+617 CK
-632 VGDYSFVDCGSFTAL
+632 SFTAML
-647 VLPDKFTTMGGSAF
+647 LPDEFTTMGESAF
-661 EGCRKLTNAKLGQSL
+661 EGCIKLTVVKLGKSL
-676 TSVPNNA
+676 TAVPAHA
-683 FKNCI
+683 FKNCV
-688 ALSEMNLPATVKSIG
+688 ALSEMDIPASVKSIG
-703 DQAFY
+703 DQAFD

-764 KDGDGILA
+764 KDGDGILT
-772 IDTKKTRSRKI
+772 IDTKDTHSRKI
-783 DDMLSNIS
+783 DDMTVNIS
-791 SSYDRER
+791 SSEKREKYR
-798 YEDRKYDYFYDCPIK
+798 DRKYDYFYDCPIK

-821 KYDYSGS
+821 KYDYSNS
-828 VSIYKK
+828 ISIYK
-834 VGDRTWNSETRASA
+834 GAIYRPWDTETRASA
-848 PFVNSTTLARV
+848 PFANSTTLTNV
-859 TVGPKVTFVYNH
+859 TVGPKVTFVYDH
-871 LCDGCSNL
+871 LCDGCSDL
-879 TNVVLGNALQDI
+879 SNVVLGSALQSI

-897 NCVKLQNISYP
+897 NCIKLLSITYP
-908 ASLAT
+908 ASLDS
-913 IDNYAFANCQV
+913 IGNYAFSGCKI
-924 LASTSFQEA
+924 LSSTSFQE
-933 SNHELKIN
+933 SSDHELKIKD
-941 NASFK
+941 ASFK
-946 DCVALPE
+946 DCVALSE
-953 VNFPGQLSLLGNNT
+953 VRFPGQLSLLGDNT
-967 YQGCTALKDVVFNKN
+967 YQGCTALKDVVFSKN
-982 DQYKP
+982 EQYQP
-987 TLTIGDYTFAQCSL
+987 ALTIGSYTFAQCSL
-1001 INTLSF
+1001 INTFFF
-1007 PGRLTSI
+1007 PSRLTSV
-1014 GNYTFSDCTYLTN
+1014 GNFAFTKCYRLTN

-1033 NEAVTL
+1033 NEAIWL
-1039 GSGATGE
+1039 GSGAYYNNYNGKN
-1046 TDRRYMLPLFGNS
+1046 DDDYDDVYKPLFYNCP
-1059 NLTSLYIGR
+1059 LTSLYMGR
-1068 NVDYT
+1068 NIDYT
-1073 ADKDYSYSPFYN
+1073 SYYGQAPFSK
-1085 QQFLTDVR
+1085 QHILTDVR
-1093 FSQAGTVTYCKDY
+1093 FSQAGTVTYCKDD
-1106 LLYKVNNCES
+1106 LLYKVNNCAS
-1116 LILPE
+1116 LTLPE
-1121 SLTTI
+1121 SLTSI
-1126 GNWTF
+1126 GDRTF
-1131 RGMSKLGGIV
+1131 AGMSKLRSIV
-1141 IPNAVT
+1141 IPNSVT
-1147 TIGTYAFADDIAL
+1147 AIDYSAFEDDTAL
-1160 ESAKLS
+1160 ESVRLS
-1166 TSCPWLKEGLFS
+1166 TSCPYLPKYMFSGCSGLKT
-1178 ECGKLQAITIPMV
+1178 ITIPAV
-1191 VNKMDTQMF
+1191 VNKMNDKMF

-1209 TFDDDKDLIEMA
+1209 IFDDAPEMIDMG
-1221 YGSSD
+1221 YGSSEE
-1226 ANNGLFRDCPVET
+1226 NNGLFRDCPIET
-1239 LYLGRWLS
+1239 LYLGRRLS
-1247 YNTEV
+1247 YNTDQ

-1392 VGAFKNCVSLPYVK
+1392 VGAFKNCVSIPYVK
-1406 IPKGDLTTVSKE
+1406 IPKGALTTVSKE
-1418 SFKGCNGIEWISLS
+1418 SFKRCNGIEWISLS

-1452 KSYAMTPPEGLA
+1452 KSYAMTPPEGLV

-1512 LSSLTLNLSDAHLKA
+1512 LSSLTLNQSDAHLKA

-1557 SVSADGVVTA
+1557 SVSADGMVTA

-1598 SSISLS
+1598 SSITLS

-1750 AKGYGVSAMNDTP
+1750 AKGYGVSAMDDAS

-1808 EVKLSGVMATTHQL
+1808 EVKLSGVVATTHQL

-1885 NEVTSIDGIV
+1885 NEVTSIDGIG
-1895 VDGTSVKVVAD
+1895 VDGTSVKVVVD

-1933 ASEISKIA
+1933 ASETSKIA

>member
-1 MNKGKCLFMRLVLI
+1 M
-15 IGLIVQCAL
+15 
-24 LQASTLIDGLYY
+24 
-36 DLDTSNRTATVTY
+36 
-49 EVDGTDNYASLSAN
+49 
-63 VKIPESVVYNG
+63 
-74 VTFTVTKIADKA
+74 
-86 FANCTVMESISIPGT
+86 
-101 VTQVGDYRKESSTN
+101 
-115 PSTLPFYGCSSLKE
+115 
-129 VRFEDGKEPIYLGS
+129 
-143 YCRYYGSGRY
+143 
-153 YSYDTDNSYGLFS
+153 
-166 TCPLET
+166 
-172 VYIGR
+172 
-177 DINYVENTN
+177 
-186 YSFEAN
+186 
-192 PQYYGYSAFY
+192 
-202 KQEKIKKVTISS
+202 
-214 SVTEIRPY
+214 
-222 LFKDCKSLCD
+222 
-232 LMVTGALTE
+232 
-241 IPERAFDACN
+241 
-251 ITSLVLPNSVET
+251 
-263 ISKSAFMDNANM
+263 
-275 KRASLG
+275 
-281 NSVKVVSDNAFS
+281 
-293 GCTALSDINLGAAL
+293 
-307 QTIGNEAFQS
+307 
-317 VGSLAI
+317 
-323 SWKPFILPES
+323 
-333 LISIGNNAFCASG
+333 
-346 ITNII
+346 
-351 IPNQVATLGESCFA
+351 
-365 KCKNLQSVEVG
+365 
-376 AGCQE
+376 
-381 LSKSVFGDC
+381 
-390 SALKDVRLSF
+390 
-400 GLIKI
+400 
-405 ADKAFANCTSL
+405 
-416 ESMSIPG
+416 
-423 SVTQVGDYGKE
+423 
-434 SSTAPSTLPFY
+434 
-445 GCSSLKEVRFEDG
+445 
-458 KEPIYLGSYCRYYG
+458 
-472 SGRYYSYDTDNSYGL
+472 
-487 FSTCPLE
+487 
-494 TVYIGRDINYVE
+494 
-506 NTNYS
+506 
-511 FEANPQYYGYSAFYN
+511 
-526 QPKLAKITISPSVTK
+526 
-541 IAPYLFYKNAAITMT
+541 
-556 ELPKVKEIGRS
+556 
-567 AFEECS
+567 
-573 KLTTLNLGQA
+573 
-583 LEIVGDCAFQNCTNV
+583 
-598 TKLTFPDATTEI
+598 
-610 GSRAFAY
+610 
-617 CSSVTEITVGQGLKS
+617 
-632 VGDYSFVDCGSFTAL
+632 
-647 VLPDKFTTMGGSAF
+647 
-661 EGCRKLTNAKLGQSL
+661 
-676 TSVPNNA
+676 
-683 FKNCI
+683 
-688 ALSEMNLPATVKSIG
+688 
-703 DQAFY
+703 
-708 NDSTIAVVTMRE
+708 
-720 GLETIGNE
+720 
-728 VFWNNSG
+728 
-735 VRSFVIP
+735 
-742 GTVQTIGTNSF
+742 
-753 YGCTNT
+753 
-759 STLRF
+759 
-764 KDGDGILA
+764 
-772 IDTKKTRSRKI
+772 
-783 DDMLSNIS
+783 
-791 SSYDRER
+791 
-798 YEDRKYDYFYDCPIK
+798 
-813 TLYLGRNL
+813 
-821 KYDYSGS
+821 
-828 VSIYKK
+828 
-834 VGDRTWNSETRASA
+834 
-848 PFVNSTTLARV
+848 
-859 TVGPKVTFVYNH
+859 
-871 LCDGCSNL
+871 
-879 TNVVLGNALQDI
+879 
-891 NDYAFA
+891 
-897 NCVKLQNISYP
+897 
-908 ASLAT
+908 
-913 IDNYAFANCQV
+913 
-924 LASTSFQEA
+924 
-933 SNHELKIN
+933 
-941 NASFK
+941 
-946 DCVALPE
+946 
-953 VNFPGQLSLLGNNT
+953 
-967 YQGCTALKDVVFNKN
+967 KDVVFNKN
-982 DQYKP
+982 EQYQP
-987 TLTIGDYTFAQCSL
+987 ALTIGDYTFAQCSL

-1007 PGRLTSI
+1007 PGRLTSV

-1046 TDRRYMLPLFGNS
+1046 TDRGYMLPLFGNS
-1059 NLTSLYIGR
+1059 NLTSLYMGR

-1073 ADKDYSYSPFYN
+1073 ADKDCSYSPFYN

-1131 RGMSKLGGIV
+1131 RGMSKLGGVV

-1200 TNCTSLTTV
+1200 TNCTSLASV

-1226 ANNGLFRDCPVET
+1226 VNNGLFRDCPVET

-1295 ITSINMWGFRGCSA
+1295 ITSINMWGFYDCSA

-1321 IGDYGFSECASL
+1321 IGDYGFSECTSL

-1452 KSYAMTPPEGLA
+1452 KSYAMTPPEGLV

-1512 LSSLTLNLSDAHLKA
+1512 LSSLTLNQSDAHLKA
-1527 SETLTLAVTVG
+1527 SETLALAVTVS

-1711 FVFEAADV
+1711 FAFEAADV

-1856 KNLDAKSIGVTNAIG
+1856 KNLDAKNIGVTNAIG

-1885 NEVTSIDGIV
+1885 NEVTSIDGIG

-1918 YIYTTSGILV
+1918 YIYTTSGIFV
-1928 KTFCL
+1928 KTFSL
-1933 ASEISKIA
+1933 ASETSKIA

>member
-1 MNKGKCLFMRLVLI
+1 MNKSKCLFMRLALI
-15 IGLIVQCAL
+15 IGLIVQSAL
-24 LQASTLIDGLYY
+24 LHASTLIDGLYY
-36 DLDTSNRTATVTY
+36 DLDTSSRTATVTY
-49 EVDGTDNYASLSAN
+49 EVDGAGNYASLSAN

-86 FANCTVMESISIPGT
+86 FANCTVMESISISGS
-101 VTQVGDYRKESSTN
+101 VVQVGNLQWLKYKMDSSE
-115 PSTLPFYGCSSLKE
+115 LPFYNCTSLKR
-129 VRFEDGKEPIYLGS
+129 VRFEDGVQPIVLGS
-143 YCRYYGSGRY
+143 HNYWGNNTSQNYLAY
-153 YSYDTDNSYGLFS
+153 NKGLFS
-166 TCPLET
+166 SCPLEE
-172 VYIGR
+172 VYVGR
-177 DINYVENTN
+177 NITYLENVD

-202 KQEKIKKVTISS
+202 NQPKLAKITISP
-214 SVTEIRPY
+214 SVTDIPSY
-222 LFKDCKSLCD
+222 LFKDCKNLVTLTISGSL
-232 LMVTGALTE
+232 VK
-241 IPERAFDACN
+241 IPEHAFDGCN
-251 ITSLVLPNSVET
+251 ISSLILPNSVET
-263 ISKSAFMDNANM
+263 ISDYAFTNNVGMKSANIGTAV
-275 KRASLG
+275 KIIG
-281 NSVKVVSDNAFS
+281 NNAFS
-293 GCTALSDINLGAAL
+293 GCTVLADITLGTSL
-307 QTIGNEAFQS
+307 QSIGNEAFMS
-317 VGSLAI
+317 VGSLAT
-323 SWKPFILPES
+323 SWNSLIFPES
-333 LISIGNNAFCASG
+333 LTSIGIKAFYGSG
-346 ITNII
+346 LTDIT
-351 IPNQVATLGESCFA
+351 IPNKVSTLGESCFA
-365 KCKNLQSVEVG
+365 ENKKLQTVFVGSECQILPKNIFS
-376 AGCQE
+376 
-381 LSKSVFGDC
+381 
-390 SALKDVRLSF
+390 
-400 GLIKI
+400 
-405 ADKAFANCTSL
+405 
-416 ESMSIPG
+416 
-423 SVTQVGDYGKE
+423 
-434 SSTAPSTLPFY
+434 
-445 GCSSLKEVRFEDG
+445 GCSSLKQVHLSAGLLTIDDAVFANCTAMESISIPGTVAQVGNLQWLKYKMDSSELPFYNCTSLKRVRFEDG
-458 KEPIYLGSYCRYYG
+458 VQPIVLGSHNYWGNNTSQNYLAY
-472 SGRYYSYDTDNSYGL
+472 NKGL
-487 FSTCPLE
+487 FSSCPLE
-494 TVYIGRDINYVE
+494 EVYVGRNITYLE
-506 NTNYS
+506 NVDYS

-583 LEIVGDCAFQNCTNV
+583 LETVGDCAFQNCTNV
-598 TKLTFPDATTEI
+598 TKLTFPDATTAI
-610 GSRAFAY
+610 GSSAFAR

-632 VGDYSFVDCGSFTAL
+632 VGDNSFFDCGSFTAL

-676 TSVPNNA
+676 TSVPERA

-764 KDGDGILA
+764 KDGDGILT

-834 VGDRTWNSETRASA
+834 VGDKKWNSETRASA

-891 NDYAFA
+891 NGYAFA
-897 NCVKLQNISYP
+897 NCVKLLNIFYP

-913 IDNYAFANCQV
+913 IGNYAFANCKV
-924 LASTSFQEA
+924 LTSTSFQEA
-933 SNHELKIN
+933 SNHELKIY

-946 DCVALPE
+946 DCVSLSE
-953 VNFPGQLSLLGNNT
+953 VYFPGQLSLLNDST

-982 DQYKP
+982 EQYQP
-987 TLTIGDYTFAQCSL
+987 TLTIGNYTFAQCSL
-1001 INTLSF
+1001 INALSF
-1007 PGRLTSI
+1007 PGRLKSI
-1014 GNYTFSDCTYLTN
+1014 GDYTFSDCTYLTN

-1059 NLTSLYIGR
+1059 NLTSLYMGR
-1068 NVDYT
+1068 NIDYSEL
-1073 ADKDYSYSPFYN
+1073 ADCSYSPFYN

-1200 TNCTSLTTV
+1200 TNCTSLASV

-1226 ANNGLFRDCPVET
+1226 ANDGLFRDCPVET

-1266 LTLGKYL
+1266 LTLGKHL

-1392 VGAFKNCVSLPYVK
+1392 VGAFKSCVSLPYVK

-1418 SFKGCNGIEWISLS
+1418 SFKGCIGIEWISLS

-1452 KSYAMTPPEGLA
+1452 KSYAMTPPEGLV

-1512 LSSLTLNLSDAHLKA
+1512 LSSLTLNQSDAHLKA
-1527 SETLTLAVTVG
+1527 SETLALAVTVG

-1598 SSISLS
+1598 SSITLS

-1711 FVFEAADV
+1711 FAFEAADV

-1745 EQGAM
+1745 EQVAM
-1750 AKGYGVSAMNDTP
+1750 AKGYGVSVMDDA

-1782 DIALDNNSNFAALQ
+1782 DIALDNNSNFVALQ

-1839 SNSTFMDGQPI
+1839 SNSTFTDGQPI
-1850 FCLSSK
+1850 FSLSSK

-1885 NEVTSIDGIV
+1885 NEVTSIDGIG

-1928 KTFCL
+1928 KTFSL
-1933 ASEISKIA
+1933 ASETSKIA

>member
-1 MNKGKCLFMRLVLI
+1 MNKSKCLFMRLVLI
-15 IGLIVQCAL
+15 IGLIVQSAL

-49 EVDGTDNYASLSAN
+49 EVDGTGNYASLSAN
-63 VKIPESVVYNG
+63 VKIPENVVYNG

-86 FANCTVMESISIPGT
+86 FANCTVMESISIPAT
-101 VTQVGDYRKESSTN
+101 VVQVGNLEWNSSN
-115 PSTLPFYGCSSLKE
+115 REPNALPFYNCKSLKR
-129 VRFEDGKEPIYLGS
+129 VRLEDGLQPIAFGS
-143 YCRYYGSGRY
+143 FNYY
-153 YSYDTDNSYGLFS
+153 NSNNSVSVLEVNKALFS
-166 TCPLET
+166 FCPLEE

-177 DINYVENTN
+177 NIKYIEKGDCP
-186 YSFEAN
+186 FESN
-192 PQYYGYSAFY
+192 PNCYGCSAFY
-202 KQEKIKKVTISS
+202 NKINLTKVIISS
-214 SVTEIRPY
+214 SVTEIPSY
-222 LFKDCKSLCD
+222 LFKSCKVLNSLVID
-232 LMVTGALTE
+232 GSLTH
-241 IPERAFDACN
+241 IPEHSFDGCN
-251 ITSLVLPNSVET
+251 IETLILPNTVEK
-263 ISKSAFMDNANM
+263 ISNCAFKDNVGMKSAN
-275 KRASLG
+275 LG
-281 NSVKVVSDNAFS
+281 ISVKSIGDNSFS
-293 GCTALSDINLGAAL
+293 GCTFLTDINLGTAL
-307 QTIGNEAFQS
+307 ETIGKEAFQS
-317 VGSLAI
+317 VGLTTT
-323 SWKPFILPES
+323 WKTLVLPES
-333 LISIGNNAFCASG
+333 LSSIG
-346 ITNII
+346 
-351 IPNQVATLGESCFA
+351 
-365 KCKNLQSVEVG
+365 
-376 AGCQE
+376 
-381 LSKSVFGDC
+381 
-390 SALKDVRLSF
+390 
-400 GLIKI
+400 
-405 ADKAFANCTSL
+405 DKAFYKSGILSIVIPNHVATIGEFCFAENKKLYSVVIGNGCRVLPKSIFSECTELKEIQLSEGLTSISDAAFADCVSL
-416 ESMSIPG
+416 ESISIPG
-423 SVTQVGDYGKE
+423 TVTQVGNLE
-434 SSTAPSTLPFY
+434 WNSSNREPNALPFY
-445 GCSSLKEVRFEDG
+445 NCKSLKRVRLEDG
-458 KEPIYLGSYCRYYG
+458 LQPIAFGSFNYY
-472 SGRYYSYDTDNSYGL
+472 NSNNSVSVLEVNKAL
-487 FSTCPLE
+487 FSFCPLE
-494 TVYIGRDINYVE
+494 EVYIGRNIKYIEKGDYP
-506 NTNYS
+506 
-511 FEANPQYYGYSAFYN
+511 FESNPNCYGCSAFYN

-541 IAPYLFYKNAAITMT
+541 IAPYLFYKNAAITLT
-556 ELPKVKEIGRS
+556 DLPKVKEIGRS

-573 KLTTLNLGQA
+573 KLTTLNLGQV
-583 LEIVGDCAFQNCTNV
+583 LETVGDCAFQNCTNV

-676 TSVPNNA
+676 TSVPERA

-764 KDGDGILA
+764 KDGDGILT

-891 NDYAFA
+891 NGYAFA
-897 NCVKLQNISYP
+897 NCVKLPNISYP

-913 IDNYAFANCQV
+913 IGNYAFANCKV
-924 LASTSFQEA
+924 LTSTSFQEA
-933 SNHELKIN
+933 SDHELKIY

-946 DCVALPE
+946 DCVSLPE
-953 VNFPGQLSLLGNNT
+953 VYFPGQLSLLNDST

-1073 ADKDYSYSPFYN
+1073 ADKDCSYSPFYN

-1178 ECGKLQAITIPMV
+1178 ECGKLKAITIPMV

-1200 TNCTSLTTV
+1200 TNCTSLACV

-1392 VGAFKNCVSLPYVK
+1392 VGAFKSCVSLPYVK
-1406 IPKGDLTTVSKE
+1406 IPKGALTTVSKE
-1418 SFKGCNGIEWISLS
+1418 SFKGCIGIEWISLS

-1452 KSYAMTPPEGLA
+1452 KSYAMTPPEGLV

-1512 LSSLTLNLSDAHLKA
+1512 LSSLTLNQSDAHLKA
-1527 SETLTLAVTVG
+1527 SETLALAVTVS
-1538 PDEATNKKV
+1538 PNEATNKKV

-1557 SVSADGVVTA
+1557 SVSDDGVVTA

-1604 QENLAIRKN
+1604 QENLSIRKN

-1657 AVIKATSQDGSQ
+1657 AVIKATSQDGSL

-1711 FVFEAADV
+1711 FAFEAADV
-1719 NSDDHISISDVTGT
+1719 NSDEHISISDVTGT

-1885 NEVTSIDGIV
+1885 NEVTSIDGIG

-1928 KTFCL
+1928 KTFSL
-1933 ASEISKIA
+1933 ASETSKIA

>member
-1 MNKGKCLFMRLVLI
+1 MNKSNCLFMRFVLI

-49 EVDGTDNYASLSAN
+49 EVDGTGNYASLSAN
-63 VKIPESVVYNG
+63 VKIPENVVYNG

-86 FANCTVMESISIPGT
+86 FANCTVMESISIPGS
-101 VTQVGDYRKESSTN
+101 VVQVGNLQWWKYKTDCSE
-115 PSTLPFYGCSSLKE
+115 LPFYNCTSLKK
-129 VRFEDGKEPIYLGS
+129 VRFEDGVQPIVFGSHNCGGINSGNNYLA
-143 YCRYYGSGRY
+143 Y
-153 YSYDTDNSYGLFS
+153 NKGLFS
-166 TCPLET
+166 SCPLEE
-172 VYIGR
+172 VYVGR
-177 DINYVENTN
+177 NITYLENVD

-202 KQEKIKKVTISS
+202 NQPKLAKITISP
-214 SVTEIRPY
+214 SVTDIPSY
-222 LFKDCKSLCD
+222 LFKDCKNLVNLKISGSL
-232 LMVTGALTE
+232 VK
-241 IPERAFDACN
+241 IPEHAFDGCN
-251 ITSLVLPNSVET
+251 ISSLILPNSVET
-263 ISKSAFMDNANM
+263 ISDYAFTNNVGMKSANIGTAV
-275 KRASLG
+275 KIIG
-281 NSVKVVSDNAFS
+281 NNAFS
-293 GCTALSDINLGAAL
+293 GCTVLADITLGTSLLS
-307 QTIGNEAFQS
+307 IGNEAFMS
-317 VGSLAI
+317 VGSLAT
-323 SWKPFILPES
+323 SWKSLIFPES
-333 LISIGNNAFCASG
+333 LTSIGNKAFYGSG
-346 ITNII
+346 LTDIA
-351 IPNQVATLGESCFA
+351 IPNKVSTLGESCFA
-365 KCKNLQSVEVG
+365 ENKNLQTVFVG
-376 AGCQE
+376 RECH
-381 LSKSVFGDC
+381 
-390 SALKDVRLSF
+390 
-400 GLIKI
+400 I
-405 ADKAFANCTSL
+405 
-416 ESMSIPG
+416 
-423 SVTQVGDYGKE
+423 
-434 SSTAPSTLPFY
+434 LPKNIFS
-445 GCSSLKEVRFEDG
+445 GCSSLKQVQLSAGLLTIDDAVFANCTAMESISIPGTVAQVGNLQWWKYEMDSSELPFYNCTSLKKVRFEDG
-458 KEPIYLGSYCRYYG
+458 VQPIVFGSHNCGGINSGNNYLAY
-472 SGRYYSYDTDNSYGL
+472 NKGL
-487 FSTCPLE
+487 FSSCPLE
-494 TVYIGRDINYVE
+494 EVYVGRNITYLE
-506 NTNYS
+506 NVDYS

-583 LEIVGDCAFQNCTNV
+583 LETVGDCAFQNCTNV

-610 GSRAFAY
+610 GSSAFAR

-632 VGDYSFVDCGSFTAL
+632 VGDYSFFDCGSFTAL
-647 VLPDKFTTMGGSAF
+647 VLPDKFTTMGESAF

-676 TSVPNNA
+676 TSVPERA

-764 KDGDGILA
+764 KDGDGILT

-834 VGDRTWNSETRASA
+834 VGDKKWNSETRASA

-859 TVGPKVTFVYNH
+859 TIGSKVTFVYDH
-871 LCDGCSNL
+871 LCDNCDKL
-879 TNVVLGNALQDI
+879 TSVSFPVCIQTIGG
-891 NDYAFA
+891 YAF
-897 NCVKLQNISYP
+897 NGCDK
-908 ASLAT
+908 
-913 IDNYAFANCQV
+913 
-924 LASTSFQEA
+924 LASITFEESSKHSLSIETA
-933 SNHELKIN
+933 
-941 NASFK
+941 AFK
-946 DCVALPE
+946 DCVALE
-953 VNFPGQLSLLGNNT
+953 DITYPGQLSVLGNSA
-967 YQGCTALKDVVFNKN
+967 YQGCENLKSVIFNKN
-982 DQYKP
+982 EQYQP
-987 TLTIGDYTFAQCSL
+987 ALTIGDYTFAQCSL
-1001 INTLSF
+1001 INALSF
-1007 PGRLTSI
+1007 PGRLKSI
-1014 GNYTFSDCTYLTN
+1014 GDYTFSDCTYLTN

-1059 NLTSLYIGR
+1059 NLTSLYMGR
-1068 NVDYT
+1068 NIDYSEL
-1073 ADKDYSYSPFYN
+1073 ADCSYSPFYN

-1200 TNCTSLTTV
+1200 TNCTSLATV

-1226 ANNGLFRDCPVET
+1226 ANNGLFRDCPIET

-1266 LTLGKYL
+1266 LALGKYL

-1315 SENLSQ
+1315 SGNLSQ
-1321 IGDYGFSECASL
+1321 IGDYGFSGCASL

-1341 MTSTSDN
+1341 MTSTSAN

-1371 AFENDSIL
+1371 AFENDLIL

-1406 IPKGDLTTVSKE
+1406 IPKGALTTVSKE
-1418 SFKGCNGIEWISLS
+1418 SFKGCIGIEWISLS

-1452 KSYAMTPPEGLA
+1452 KSYAMTPPEGLV

-1512 LSSLTLNLSDAHLKA
+1512 LSSLTLNQSDAHLKA
-1527 SETLTLAVTVG
+1527 CETLALAVTVG

-1547 DWKSDDETVA
+1547 DWKSDDEAVA

-1578 ANDGGGAKATC
+1578 ANDGGGAKVTC

-1598 SSISLS
+1598 SSITLS
-1604 QENLAIRKN
+1604 QESLKIRKN

-1627 TNASF
+1627 TNARF

-1711 FVFEAADV
+1711 FAFEAADV

-1745 EQGAM
+1745 EQVAM
-1750 AKGYGVSAMNDTP
+1750 AKGYGVSAMDDA
-1763 SSDRSLDCL
+1763 SSGRSLDCL

-1822 SYSKLNAHTLR
+1822 SYSKLNVHTLR

-1856 KNLDAKSIGVTNAIG
+1856 KNLDAKNIGVTNAIG

-1885 NEVTSIDGIV
+1885 NEVTSIDGIG

-1928 KTFCL
+1928 KTFSL
-1933 ASEISKIA
+1933 APETSKIA

>member
-1 MNKGKCLFMRLVLI
+1 
-15 IGLIVQCAL
+15 
-24 LQASTLIDGLYY
+24 
-36 DLDTSNRTATVTY
+36 
-49 EVDGTDNYASLSAN
+49 
-63 VKIPESVVYNG
+63 
-74 VTFTVTKIADKA
+74 
-86 FANCTVMESISIPGT
+86 ME
-101 VTQVGDYRKESSTN
+101 E
-115 PSTLPFYGCSSLKE
+115 
-129 VRFEDGKEPIYLGS
+129 
-143 YCRYYGSGRY
+143 
-153 YSYDTDNSYGLFS
+153 
-166 TCPLET
+166 

-177 DINYVENTN
+177 NITYIDDR
-186 YSFEAN
+186 YSFEK
-192 PQYYGYSAFY
+192 Y
-202 KQEKIKKVTISS
+202 
-214 SVTEIRPY
+214 
-222 LFKDCKSLCD
+222 
-232 LMVTGALTE
+232 
-241 IPERAFDACN
+241 
-251 ITSLVLPNSVET
+251 
-263 ISKSAFMDNANM
+263 
-275 KRASLG
+275 
-281 NSVKVVSDNAFS
+281 
-293 GCTALSDINLGAAL
+293 
-307 QTIGNEAFQS
+307 
-317 VGSLAI
+317 
-323 SWKPFILPES
+323 
-333 LISIGNNAFCASG
+333 
-346 ITNII
+346 
-351 IPNQVATLGESCFA
+351 
-365 KCKNLQSVEVG
+365 
-376 AGCQE
+376 
-381 LSKSVFGDC
+381 
-390 SALKDVRLSF
+390 
-400 GLIKI
+400 
-405 ADKAFANCTSL
+405 
-416 ESMSIPG
+416 
-423 SVTQVGDYGKE
+423 
-434 SSTAPSTLPFY
+434 
-445 GCSSLKEVRFEDG
+445 
-458 KEPIYLGSYCRYYG
+458 
-472 SGRYYSYDTDNSYGL
+472 
-487 FSTCPLE
+487 
-494 TVYIGRDINYVE
+494 
-506 NTNYS
+506 
-511 FEANPQYYGYSAFYN
+511 PQYYGYSAFYN

-541 IAPYLFYKNAAITMT
+541 IAPYLFYKNAAITLT
-556 ELPKVKEIGRS
+556 DLPKVKEIGRS

-583 LEIVGDCAFQNCTNV
+583 LETVGDCAFQNCTNV

-676 TSVPNNA
+676 TSVPERA

-764 KDGDGILA
+764 KDGDGILT

-798 YEDRKYDYFYDCPIK
+798 YEDRKFDYFYDCPIK

-834 VGDRTWNSETRASA
+834 VEDKKWNSETRASA

-879 TNVVLGNALQDI
+879 TNVVLGNALKKI
-891 NDYAFA
+891 NGYAFA
-897 NCVKLQNISYP
+897 NCVKLPNISYP

-913 IDNYAFANCQV
+913 IGNYAFANCKV
-924 LASTSFQEA
+924 LTSTSFQEA
-933 SNHELKIN
+933 SDHNLKIY

-946 DCVALPE
+946 DCVSLPE
-953 VNFPGQLSLLGNNT
+953 VYFPGQLSLLNDST
-967 YQGCTALKDVVFNKN
+967 YQGCTALKDVIFNKN
-982 DQYKP
+982 EQYKP
-987 TLTIGDYTFAQCSL
+987 TLTIGNYTFAQCSL
-1001 INTLSF
+1001 INALSF
-1007 PGRLTSI
+1007 PGRLKSI
-1014 GNYTFSDCTYLTN
+1014 GDYTFSDCTYLTN

-1059 NLTSLYIGR
+1059 NLTSLYMGR
-1068 NVDYT
+1068 NIDYSEL
-1073 ADKDYSYSPFYN
+1073 ADCSYSPFYN

-1200 TNCTSLTTV
+1200 TNCTSLASV

-1247 YNTEV
+1247 YNTKV

-1289 VYVPDN
+1289 VYIPDN

-1321 IGDYGFSECASL
+1321 IGDYGFSGCASL

-1341 MTSTSDN
+1341 MTSTSAN

-1371 AFENDSIL
+1371 AFENDLIL

-1406 IPKGDLTTVSKE
+1406 IPKGALTTVSKE
-1418 SFKGCNGIEWISLS
+1418 SFKGCIGIEWISLS

-1452 KSYAMTPPEGLA
+1452 KSYAMTPPEGLV

-1512 LSSLTLNLSDAHLKA
+1512 LSSLTLNQSDAHLKA
-1527 SETLTLAVTVG
+1527 CETLALAVTVG

-1547 DWKSDDETVA
+1547 DWKSDDEAVA

-1589 TITVDPTMV
+1589 IITVDPTMV
-1598 SSISLS
+1598 SSITLS

-1711 FVFEAADV
+1711 FAFEAADV

-1745 EQGAM
+1745 EQVAM
-1750 AKGYGVSAMNDTP
+1750 AKGYGVFAMDDAS

-1782 DIALDNNSNFAALQ
+1782 DIALDNNSNFVALQ

-1885 NEVTSIDGIV
+1885 NEVTSIDGIG
-1895 VDGTSVKVVAD
+1895 VDGTSVKVVVD

-1928 KTFCL
+1928 KTFSL
-1933 ASEISKIA
+1933 ASETSKIA
-1941 LQAGV
+1941 LHAGV

>member
-1 MNKGKCLFMRLVLI
+1 M
-15 IGLIVQCAL
+15 QCAL
-24 LQASTLIDGLYY
+24 LHASTLIDGLYY

-49 EVDGTDNYASLSAN
+49 EVDGTGNYASLSAN

-86 FANCTVMESISIPGT
+86 FANCTSLESISIPGS
-101 VTQVGDYRKESSTN
+101 VVQVGNLQWGKYEKDSSE
-115 PSTLPFYGCSSLKE
+115 LPFYNCTSLKR
-129 VRFEDGKEPIYLGS
+129 VRFEDGVQSIVLGS
-143 YCRYYGSGRY
+143 HNYGGNST
-153 YSYDTDNSYGLFS
+153 SYNKGLFS
-166 TCPLET
+166 SCPLEE
-172 VYIGR
+172 VYVGR
-177 DINYVENTN
+177 NITYLENVH

-192 PQYYGYSAFY
+192 P
-202 KQEKIKKVTISS
+202 
-214 SVTEIRPY
+214 R
-222 LFKDCKSLCD
+222 
-232 LMVTGALTE
+232 
-241 IPERAFDACN
+241 
-251 ITSLVLPNSVET
+251 
-263 ISKSAFMDNANM
+263 
-275 KRASLG
+275 
-281 NSVKVVSDNAFS
+281 
-293 GCTALSDINLGAAL
+293 
-307 QTIGNEAFQS
+307 
-317 VGSLAI
+317 
-323 SWKPFILPES
+323 
-333 LISIGNNAFCASG
+333 
-346 ITNII
+346 
-351 IPNQVATLGESCFA
+351 
-365 KCKNLQSVEVG
+365 
-376 AGCQE
+376 
-381 LSKSVFGDC
+381 
-390 SALKDVRLSF
+390 
-400 GLIKI
+400 
-405 ADKAFANCTSL
+405 
-416 ESMSIPG
+416 
-423 SVTQVGDYGKE
+423 
-434 SSTAPSTLPFY
+434 
-445 GCSSLKEVRFEDG
+445 
-458 KEPIYLGSYCRYYG
+458 
-472 SGRYYSYDTDNSYGL
+472 
-487 FSTCPLE
+487 
-494 TVYIGRDINYVE
+494 
-506 NTNYS
+506 
-511 FEANPQYYGYSAFYN
+511 YYGYSAFYN

-541 IAPYLFYKNAAITMT
+541 IAPYLFYKNAAITLT
-556 ELPKVKEIGRS
+556 DLPKVKEIGRS

-583 LEIVGDCAFQNCTNV
+583 LETVGDCAFQNCTNV

-735 VRSFVIP
+735 VRSFDIP

-759 STLRF
+759 STLKF
-764 KDGDGILA
+764 LDGDGILT
-772 IDTKKTRSRKI
+772 IDTKNTRSRKI
-783 DDMLSNIS
+783 DDMLSNNPH
-791 SSYDRER
+791 Y
-798 YEDRKYDYFYDCPIK
+798 YANDRKYDYFYDCPIK

-821 KYDYSGS
+821 KYDYSSS

-834 VGDRTWNSETRASA
+834 VGDRTWKSETRASA

-891 NDYAFA
+891 NGYAFANCVKLTNVVLGNALQNINDYAFA
-897 NCVKLQNISYP
+897 NCVKLPNISFP

-913 IDNYAFANCQV
+913 IDNYAFYKCQV
-924 LASTSFQEA
+924 LASTSFQET
-933 SNHELKIN
+933 SDHELKIN

-946 DCVALPE
+946 DCVALPG

-967 YQGCTALKDVVFNKN
+967 YQGCTVLKDVVFNKN
-982 DQYKP
+982 ELYQP
-987 TLTIGDYTFAQCSL
+987 ALTIGDYTFAQCSL

-1046 TDRRYMLPLFGNS
+1046 TDRGYMLPLFGNS
-1059 NLTSLYIGR
+1059 NLTSLYMGR
-1068 NVDYT
+1068 NIDYI
-1073 ADKDYSYSPFYN
+1073 ADKDCSYSPFYN

-1200 TNCTSLTTV
+1200 TNCTSLASV

-1221 YGSSD
+1221 YGSSEV
-1226 ANNGLFRDCPVET
+1226 NNGLFRDCPVET

-1321 IGDYGFSECASL
+1321 IGDYGFSECTSL

-1392 VGAFKNCVSLPYVK
+1392 VGAFKSCVSLPYVK
-1406 IPKGDLTTVSKE
+1406 IPKGDLSTVSKE

-1452 KSYAMTPPEGLA
+1452 KSYAMTPPEGLV

-1487 VLGDYQYSPTWEN
+1487 VLGGYQCSPTWEN

-1512 LSSLTLNLSDAHLKA
+1512 LSSLTLNQSDAHLKA
-1527 SETLTLAVTVG
+1527 SETLALAVTVS

-1547 DWKSDDETVA
+1547 DWKSDDEAVA

-1589 TITVDPTMV
+1589 IITVDPTMV

-1604 QENLAIRKN
+1604 QENLKIRKN

-1684 DSNDDDEINV
+1684 DSNDDDEINI

-1711 FVFEAADV
+1711 FAFEAADV

-1745 EQGAM
+1745 EQVAM
-1750 AKGYGVSAMNDTP
+1750 AKGYGVSAMDDA

-1782 DIALDNNSNFAALQ
+1782 DIALDNNSNFVALQ

-1808 EVKLSGVMATTHQL
+1808 EVKLSEVMATTHQL

-1856 KNLDAKSIGVTNAIG
+1856 KNLDAKNIGVTNAIG

-1885 NEVTSIDGIV
+1885 NEVTSIDGIG

-1933 ASEISKIA
+1933 ASETSEIA

>member
-1 MNKGKCLFMRLVLI
+1 MEKDFFKRVCCL
-15 IGLIVQCAL
+15 AL
-24 LQASTLIDGLYY
+24 LWLSTLCLNVVHASTLIDGLYY

-49 EVDGTDNYASLSAN
+49 ETTGSNNYASLPAD
-63 VKIPESVVYNG
+63 VVIPEN
-74 VTFTVTKIADKA
+74 VT
-86 FANCTVMESISIPGT
+86 
-101 VTQVGDYRKESSTN
+101 Y
-115 PSTLPFYGCSSLKE
+115 
-129 VRFEDGKEPIYLGS
+129 
-143 YCRYYGSGRY
+143 
-153 YSYDTDNSYGLFS
+153 
-166 TCPLET
+166 
-172 VYIGR
+172 
-177 DINYVENTN
+177 
-186 YSFEAN
+186 
-192 PQYYGYSAFY
+192 
-202 KQEKIKKVTISS
+202 
-214 SVTEIRPY
+214 
-222 LFKDCKSLCD
+222 
-232 LMVTGALTE
+232 
-241 IPERAFDACN
+241 
-251 ITSLVLPNSVET
+251 
-263 ISKSAFMDNANM
+263 
-275 KRASLG
+275 
-281 NSVKVVSDNAFS
+281 
-293 GCTALSDINLGAAL
+293 
-307 QTIGNEAFQS
+307 
-317 VGSLAI
+317 
-323 SWKPFILPES
+323 W
-333 LISIGNNAFCASG
+333 G
-346 ITNII
+346 IT
-351 IPNQVATLGESCFA
+351 
-365 KCKNLQSVEVG
+365 
-376 AGCQE
+376 
-381 LSKSVFGDC
+381 
-390 SALKDVRLSF
+390 
-400 GLIKI
+400 
-405 ADKAFANCTSL
+405 
-416 ESMSIPG
+416 
-423 SVTQVGDYGKE
+423 Y
-434 SSTAPSTLPFY
+434 
-445 GCSSLKEVRFEDG
+445 
-458 KEPIYLGSYCRYYG
+458 
-472 SGRYYSYDTDNSYGL
+472 
-487 FSTCPLE
+487 
-494 TVYIGRDINYVE
+494 
-506 NTNYS
+506 
-511 FEANPQYYGYSAFYN
+511 
-526 QPKLAKITISPSVTK
+526 SVTK
-541 IAPYLFYKNAAITMT
+541 IGA
-556 ELPKVKEIGRS
+556 
-567 AFEECS
+567 
-573 KLTTLNLGQA
+573 Q
-583 LEIVGDCAFQNCTNV
+583 AFQNCSSITEV
-598 TKLTFPDATTEI
+598 TVGKELKNI
-610 GSRAFAY
+610 GARAFLN
-617 CSSVTEITVGQGLKS
+617 CK
-632 VGDYSFVDCGSFTAL
+632 SFTAML
-647 VLPDKFTTMGGSAF
+647 LPDEFTTMGESAF
-661 EGCRKLTNAKLGQSL
+661 EGCIKLTVVKLGKSL
-676 TSVPNNA
+676 TAVPAHA
-683 FKNCI
+683 FKNCV
-688 ALSEMNLPATVKSIG
+688 ALSEMDIPASVKSIG

-720 GLETIGNE
+720 GLKTIGNE

-742 GTVQTIGTNSF
+742 GSVQTIGTNSF

-764 KDGDGILA
+764 KDGDGILT
-772 IDTKKTRSRKI
+772 IDTKDTHSRKI
-783 DDMLSNIS
+783 DDMTVNIS
-791 SSYDRER
+791 SSEKREKYR
-798 YEDRKYDYFYDCPIK
+798 DRKYDYFYDCPIK

-821 KYDYSGS
+821 KYDYSNS
-828 VSIYKK
+828 ISIYIYK
-834 VGDRTWNSETRASA
+834 TWDTETRASA
-848 PFVNSTTLARV
+848 PFANSTTLTNV
-859 TVGPKVTFVYNH
+859 TVGPKVTFVYDH
-871 LCDGCSNL
+871 LCDGCSDL
-879 TNVVLGNALQDI
+879 SNVVLGSALQSI

-897 NCVKLQNISYP
+897 NCIKLLSITYP
-908 ASLAT
+908 ASLDS
-913 IDNYAFANCQV
+913 IGNYAFSGCKI
-924 LASTSFQEA
+924 LSSTSFQE
-933 SNHELKIN
+933 SSDHELKIKD
-941 NASFK
+941 ASFK
-946 DCVALPE
+946 DCVALSE
-953 VNFPGQLSLLGNNT
+953 VRFPGQLSLLGDNT
-967 YQGCTALKDVVFNKN
+967 YQGCTALKDVVFSKN
-982 DQYKP
+982 EQYQP
-987 TLTIGDYTFAQCSL
+987 ALTIGSYTFAQCSL
-1001 INTLSF
+1001 INTFFF
-1007 PGRLTSI
+1007 PSRLTSV
-1014 GNYTFSDCTYLTN
+1014 GNFAFTKCYRLTN

-1033 NEAVTL
+1033 NEAIWL
-1039 GSGATGE
+1039 GSGAFYNNYNGKN
-1046 TDRRYMLPLFGNS
+1046 DDDYDNLYVSLFYNCP
-1059 NLTSLYIGR
+1059 LTSLYMGR
-1068 NVDYT
+1068 NIDYESN
-1073 ADKDYSYSPFYN
+1073 YGRSPFCN
-1085 QQFLTDVR
+1085 QHILTDVR
-1093 FSQAGTVTYCKDY
+1093 FSQAGTVTYCKDD
-1106 LLYKVNNCES
+1106 LLYKVNNCAS
-1116 LILPE
+1116 LTLPE
-1121 SLTTI
+1121 SLTSI
-1126 GNWTF
+1126 GDNTF
-1131 RGMSKLGGIV
+1131 AGMSKLRSIV
-1141 IPNAVT
+1141 IPNSVT
-1147 TIGTYAFADDIAL
+1147 AIEYSAFEDDTAL
-1160 ESAKLS
+1160 ESVRLS
-1166 TSCPWLKEGLFS
+1166 TSCPYLPKYMFSGCSGLKT
-1178 ECGKLQAITIPMV
+1178 ITIPAV
-1191 VNKMDTQMF
+1191 VNKMNDKMF

-1209 TFDDDKDLIEMA
+1209 IFDDAPEMIDMG
-1221 YGSSD
+1221 YGSSEE
-1226 ANNGLFRDCPVET
+1226 NNGLFRDCPIET
-1239 LYLGRWLS
+1239 LYLGRRLS
-1247 YNTEV
+1247 YNTDQ

-1333 DNVTFPAS
+1333 DNVTFPAN

-1379 SGVNIPETVYGLG
+1379 SGVNIPETVSGLG
-1392 VGAFKNCVSLPYVK
+1392 VGAFKSCVSIPYVK

-1418 SFKGCNGIEWISLS
+1418 SFKGCKGIEWISLS

-1452 KSYAMTPPEGLA
+1452 KSYAMTPPEGLV

-1527 SETLTLAVTVG
+1527 SETLALAATVG

-1598 SSISLS
+1598 SSITLS

-1750 AKGYGVSAMNDTP
+1750 AKGYGVSAMDDAS

-1856 KNLDAKSIGVTNAIG
+1856 KNLDAKNIGVTNAIG

-1885 NEVTSIDGIV
+1885 NEVTSIDGIG
-1895 VDGTSVKVVAD
+1895 VDGTSVKVVVD

-1933 ASEISKIA
+1933 ASETSKIA

>member
-1 MNKGKCLFMRLVLI
+1 MEKDFFKRVCCL
-15 IGLIVQCAL
+15 AL
-24 LQASTLIDGLYY
+24 LWLSTLCLNVVHASTLIDGLYY

-49 EVDGTDNYASLSAN
+49 ETTGSNNYASLPAD
-63 VKIPESVVYNG
+63 VVIPEN
-74 VTFTVTKIADKA
+74 VT
-86 FANCTVMESISIPGT
+86 
-101 VTQVGDYRKESSTN
+101 Y
-115 PSTLPFYGCSSLKE
+115 
-129 VRFEDGKEPIYLGS
+129 
-143 YCRYYGSGRY
+143 
-153 YSYDTDNSYGLFS
+153 
-166 TCPLET
+166 
-172 VYIGR
+172 
-177 DINYVENTN
+177 
-186 YSFEAN
+186 
-192 PQYYGYSAFY
+192 
-202 KQEKIKKVTISS
+202 
-214 SVTEIRPY
+214 
-222 LFKDCKSLCD
+222 
-232 LMVTGALTE
+232 
-241 IPERAFDACN
+241 
-251 ITSLVLPNSVET
+251 
-263 ISKSAFMDNANM
+263 
-275 KRASLG
+275 
-281 NSVKVVSDNAFS
+281 
-293 GCTALSDINLGAAL
+293 
-307 QTIGNEAFQS
+307 
-317 VGSLAI
+317 
-323 SWKPFILPES
+323 W
-333 LISIGNNAFCASG
+333 G
-346 ITNII
+346 IT
-351 IPNQVATLGESCFA
+351 
-365 KCKNLQSVEVG
+365 
-376 AGCQE
+376 
-381 LSKSVFGDC
+381 
-390 SALKDVRLSF
+390 
-400 GLIKI
+400 
-405 ADKAFANCTSL
+405 
-416 ESMSIPG
+416 
-423 SVTQVGDYGKE
+423 Y
-434 SSTAPSTLPFY
+434 
-445 GCSSLKEVRFEDG
+445 
-458 KEPIYLGSYCRYYG
+458 
-472 SGRYYSYDTDNSYGL
+472 
-487 FSTCPLE
+487 
-494 TVYIGRDINYVE
+494 
-506 NTNYS
+506 
-511 FEANPQYYGYSAFYN
+511 
-526 QPKLAKITISPSVTK
+526 SVTK
-541 IAPYLFYKNAAITMT
+541 IGA
-556 ELPKVKEIGRS
+556 
-567 AFEECS
+567 
-573 KLTTLNLGQA
+573 Q
-583 LEIVGDCAFQNCTNV
+583 AFQNCSSITEV
-598 TKLTFPDATTEI
+598 TVGKELKNI
-610 GSRAFAY
+610 GARAFLN
-617 CSSVTEITVGQGLKS
+617 CK
-632 VGDYSFVDCGSFTAL
+632 SFTAML
-647 VLPDKFTTMGGSAF
+647 LPEEFTTMGESAF
-661 EGCRKLTNAKLGQSL
+661 EGCIKLTVVKLGKSL
-676 TSVPNNA
+676 TAVPDHA
-683 FKNCI
+683 FKNCV
-688 ALSEMNLPATVKSIG
+688 ALSEMDIPASVKSIG

-764 KDGDGILA
+764 KDGDGILT
-772 IDTKKTRSRKI
+772 IDTKDTHSRKI
-783 DDMLSNIS
+783 DDMTVNIS
-791 SSYDRER
+791 SSEKREKYR
-798 YEDRKYDYFYDCPIK
+798 DRKYDYFYDCPIK

-821 KYDYSGS
+821 KYDYSNS
-828 VSIYKK
+828 ISIYK
-834 VGDRTWNSETRASA
+834 GAIYRPWDTETRASA
-848 PFVNSTTLARV
+848 PFANSTTLTNV
-859 TVGPKVTFVYNH
+859 TVGPKVTFVYDH
-871 LCDGCSNL
+871 LCDGCNDLS
-879 TNVVLGNALQDI
+879 NVVLGSALQSI

-897 NCVKLQNISYP
+897 NCIKLLSITYP
-908 ASLAT
+908 ASLDS
-913 IDNYAFANCQV
+913 IGNYAFSGCKI
-924 LASTSFQEA
+924 LSSTSFQE
-933 SNHELKIN
+933 SSDHELKIKD
-941 NASFK
+941 ASFK
-946 DCVALPE
+946 DCVALSE
-953 VNFPGQLSLLGNNT
+953 VRFPGQLSLLGDNT
-967 YQGCTALKDVVFNKN
+967 YQGCTALKDVVFSKN
-982 DQYKP
+982 EQYQP
-987 TLTIGDYTFAQCSL
+987 ALTIGSYTFAQCSL
-1001 INTLSF
+1001 INTFFF
-1007 PGRLTSI
+1007 PSRLTSV
-1014 GNYTFSDCTYLTN
+1014 GNFAFTKCYRLTN

-1033 NEAVTL
+1033 NEAIWL
-1039 GSGATGE
+1039 GSGAYYNNYNGKN
-1046 TDRRYMLPLFGNS
+1046 DDDYDDVYKPLFYNCP
-1059 NLTSLYIGR
+1059 LTSLYMGR
-1068 NVDYT
+1068 NIDYT
-1073 ADKDYSYSPFYN
+1073 SDYGRAPFCK
-1085 QQFLTDVR
+1085 QHILTDVR
-1093 FSQAGTVTYCKDY
+1093 FSQAGTVTYCKDN
-1106 LLYKVNNCES
+1106 LLYKVNNCAS
-1116 LILPE
+1116 LTLPE
-1121 SLTTI
+1121 SLTSI
-1126 GNWTF
+1126 GDETF
-1131 RGMSKLGGIV
+1131 AGMSKLRSIV
-1141 IPNAVT
+1141 IPNSVT
-1147 TIGTYAFADDIAL
+1147 AIDYSAFEDDTAL
-1160 ESAKLS
+1160 ESVRLS
-1166 TSCPWLKEGLFS
+1166 TSCPYLPKYMFSGCSGLKT
-1178 ECGKLQAITIPMV
+1178 ITIPAV
-1191 VNKMDTQMF
+1191 VNKMNDKMF

-1209 TFDDDKDLIEMA
+1209 IFDDAPEMIDMG
-1221 YGSSD
+1221 YGSSEE
-1226 ANNGLFRDCPVET
+1226 NNGLFRDCPIET
-1239 LYLGRWLS
+1239 LYLGRRLS
-1247 YNTEV
+1247 YNTDQ

-1289 VYVPDN
+1289 VYIPDN

-1321 IGDYGFSECASL
+1321 IRDYGFSECASL

-1392 VGAFKNCVSLPYVK
+1392 VGAFKNCVSIPYVK
-1406 IPKGDLTTVSKE
+1406 IPKGALTTVSKE

-1452 KSYAMTPPEGLA
+1452 KSYAMTPPEGLV

-1512 LSSLTLNLSDAHLKA
+1512 LSSLTLNQSDAHLKA

-1598 SSISLS
+1598 SSITLS
-1604 QENLAIRKN
+1604 QESLKIRKN
-1613 HTAQLSAIVAPTDA
+1613 HTAQLSAIVAPTNA
-1627 TNASF
+1627 TNARF

-1711 FVFEAADV
+1711 FAFEAADV

-1750 AKGYGVSAMNDTP
+1750 AKGYGVSAMDDAS

-1782 DIALDNNSNFAALQ
+1782 DIALDNNSNFVALQ

-1856 KNLDAKSIGVTNAIG
+1856 KNLNAKSIGVTNAIG

-1885 NEVTSIDGIV
+1885 NEVTSIDGIG
-1895 VDGTSVKVVAD
+1895 VDGTSVKVVAN

-1928 KTFCL
+1928 KTFSL
-1933 ASEISKIA
+1933 ASETSKIA

>member
-1 MNKGKCLFMRLVLI
+1 MEKDFFKRVCCL
-15 IGLIVQCAL
+15 AL
-24 LQASTLIDGLYY
+24 LWLSTLCLNVVHASTLIDGLYY

-49 EVDGTDNYASLSAN
+49 ETTGSNNYASLPAD
-63 VKIPESVVYNG
+63 VVIPEN
-74 VTFTVTKIADKA
+74 VT
-86 FANCTVMESISIPGT
+86 
-101 VTQVGDYRKESSTN
+101 Y
-115 PSTLPFYGCSSLKE
+115 
-129 VRFEDGKEPIYLGS
+129 
-143 YCRYYGSGRY
+143 
-153 YSYDTDNSYGLFS
+153 
-166 TCPLET
+166 
-172 VYIGR
+172 
-177 DINYVENTN
+177 
-186 YSFEAN
+186 
-192 PQYYGYSAFY
+192 
-202 KQEKIKKVTISS
+202 
-214 SVTEIRPY
+214 
-222 LFKDCKSLCD
+222 
-232 LMVTGALTE
+232 
-241 IPERAFDACN
+241 
-251 ITSLVLPNSVET
+251 
-263 ISKSAFMDNANM
+263 
-275 KRASLG
+275 
-281 NSVKVVSDNAFS
+281 
-293 GCTALSDINLGAAL
+293 
-307 QTIGNEAFQS
+307 
-317 VGSLAI
+317 
-323 SWKPFILPES
+323 W
-333 LISIGNNAFCASG
+333 G
-346 ITNII
+346 IT
-351 IPNQVATLGESCFA
+351 
-365 KCKNLQSVEVG
+365 
-376 AGCQE
+376 
-381 LSKSVFGDC
+381 
-390 SALKDVRLSF
+390 
-400 GLIKI
+400 
-405 ADKAFANCTSL
+405 
-416 ESMSIPG
+416 
-423 SVTQVGDYGKE
+423 Y
-434 SSTAPSTLPFY
+434 
-445 GCSSLKEVRFEDG
+445 
-458 KEPIYLGSYCRYYG
+458 
-472 SGRYYSYDTDNSYGL
+472 
-487 FSTCPLE
+487 
-494 TVYIGRDINYVE
+494 
-506 NTNYS
+506 
-511 FEANPQYYGYSAFYN
+511 
-526 QPKLAKITISPSVTK
+526 SVTK
-541 IAPYLFYKNAAITMT
+541 IGA
-556 ELPKVKEIGRS
+556 
-567 AFEECS
+567 
-573 KLTTLNLGQA
+573 Q
-583 LEIVGDCAFQNCTNV
+583 AFQNCSSITEV
-598 TKLTFPDATTEI
+598 TVGKELKNI
-610 GSRAFAY
+610 GARAFLN
-617 CSSVTEITVGQGLKS
+617 CK
-632 VGDYSFVDCGSFTAL
+632 SFTAML
-647 VLPDKFTTMGGSAF
+647 LPDEFTTMGESAF
-661 EGCRKLTNAKLGQSL
+661 EGCIKLTVVKLGKSL
-676 TSVPNNA
+676 TAVPAHA
-683 FKNCI
+683 FKNCV
-688 ALSEMNLPATVKSIG
+688 ALSEMDIPASVKSIG

-764 KDGDGILA
+764 KDGDGILT
-772 IDTKKTRSRKI
+772 IDTKDTHSRKI
-783 DDMLSNIS
+783 DDMTVNIS
-791 SSYDRER
+791 SSEKREKYR
-798 YEDRKYDYFYDCPIK
+798 DRKYDYFYDCPIK

-821 KYDYSGS
+821 KYDYSNS
-828 VSIYKK
+828 ISIYIYK
-834 VGDRTWNSETRASA
+834 TWDTETRASA
-848 PFVNSTTLARV
+848 PFANSTTLTNV
-859 TVGPKVTFVYNH
+859 IVGPKVTFVYDH
-871 LCDGCSNL
+871 LCDGCSDL
-879 TNVVLGNALQDI
+879 SNVVLGSALQSI

-897 NCVKLQNISYP
+897 NCIKLLSITYP
-908 ASLAT
+908 ASLDS
-913 IDNYAFANCQV
+913 IGNYAFSGCKI
-924 LASTSFQEA
+924 LSSTSFQE
-933 SNHELKIN
+933 SSDHELKIKD
-941 NASFK
+941 ASFK
-946 DCVALPE
+946 DCVALSE
-953 VNFPGQLSLLGNNT
+953 VRFPGQLSLLGDKT
-967 YQGCTALKDVVFNKN
+967 YQGCTALKDVVFSKN
-982 DQYKP
+982 EQYQP
-987 TLTIGDYTFAQCSL
+987 ALTIGSYTFAQCSL
-1001 INTLSF
+1001 INTFFF
-1007 PGRLTSI
+1007 PSRLTSV
-1014 GNYTFSDCTYLTN
+1014 GNFAFTKCYRLTN

-1033 NEAVTL
+1033 NEAIWL
-1039 GSGATGE
+1039 GSGAFYNNYNGKN
-1046 TDRRYMLPLFGNS
+1046 DDDYDDVYKPLFYNCP
-1059 NLTSLYIGR
+1059 LTSLYMGR
-1068 NVDYT
+1068 NIDYT
-1073 ADKDYSYSPFYN
+1073 SDYGQSPFCN
-1085 QQFLTDVR
+1085 QHILTDVR
-1093 FSQAGTVTYCKDY
+1093 FSQAGTVTYCKDD
-1106 LLYKVNNCES
+1106 LLYKVNNCAS
-1116 LILPE
+1116 LTLPE
-1121 SLTTI
+1121 SLTSI
-1126 GNWTF
+1126 GDKTF
-1131 RGMSKLGGIV
+1131 AGMSKLISIV
-1141 IPNAVT
+1141 IPNSVT
-1147 TIGTYAFADDIAL
+1147 AIGYSAFEDDTAL
-1160 ESAKLS
+1160 ESVRLS
-1166 TSCPWLKEGLFS
+1166 TSCPYLPKYMFSGCSGLKT
-1178 ECGKLQAITIPMV
+1178 ITIPAV
-1191 VNKMDTQMF
+1191 VNKMNDKMF

-1209 TFDDDKDLIEMA
+1209 IFDDAPEMIDMG
-1221 YGSSD
+1221 YGSSEE
-1226 ANNGLFRDCPVET
+1226 NNGLFRDCPIET
-1239 LYLGRWLS
+1239 LYLGRRLS
-1247 YNTEV
+1247 YNTDQ
-1252 PSRSPFYSIAELKN
+1252 PSRSPFYLIAELKN

-1289 VYVPDN
+1289 VYIPDN

-1321 IGDYGFSECASL
+1321 IRDYGFSECASL
-1333 DNVTFPAS
+1333 DNVTFPAI

-1392 VGAFKNCVSLPYVK
+1392 VGAFKNCVSIPYVK
-1406 IPKGDLTTVSKE
+1406 IPKGALTTVSKE

-1452 KSYAMTPPEGLA
+1452 KSYAMTPPEGLV

-1512 LSSLTLNLSDAHLKA
+1512 LSSLTLNQSDAHLKA

-1598 SSISLS
+1598 FSITLS

-1750 AKGYGVSAMNDTP
+1750 AKGYGVSAMDDAS

-1885 NEVTSIDGIV
+1885 NEVTSIDGIG
-1895 VDGTSVKVVAD
+1895 VDGTSVKVVVD

-1933 ASEISKIA
+1933 ASETSKIA